1 MNKKRTNFSVLLLL
15 IFLLIL
21 SFGGFGYYI
30 YQSKLN
36 DKNREIM
43 LNEVKNSVIDRNYKK
58 AYSVAKL
65 LQDKYPQNEDI
76 AMLTNTLAEIAN
88 SSPFESNDLQ
98 RDSANQIL
106 DKIKVQGNVKTN
118 VNENFDIAFNN
129 RYIKD
134 STITENYSDRND
146 DVGIEDEDI
155 SEFKKSKIPEKIN
168 QNTQPKKEDQTIQH
182 PNPKLNV
189 NDQKN
194 LFSLEKLKKN
204 LSENSN
210 NENILNN
217 PQKIE
222 NNTQNTNLP
231 KEKNSEHILKTLD
244 NNKYLNNNNAI
255 SLKEMP
261 SNSKEESDLSP
272 PSQTIIG
279 KIHRPYSY
287 LIKKEL
293 YEILDNINT
302 GRVTLG
308 KNRLK
313 ELIKKG
319 LSNKFQ
325 KVNELI
331 ESLKTKE
338 ASNLLLTLIK
348 KDIEPN
354 LIDIPKDP
362 YKKDIFQLNKEKEDN
377 RIQHLEDLKS
387 KVYSIKPGDLENS
400 KTRQQAIKDLNEFLI
415 TNPNDAYASK
425 TLAQANKI
433 QQLEDLKSKVYSIK
447 PGDLENPKTRQQAI
461 KDLNEFLITNP
472 NDAYA
477 SKTLAQ
483 ANKIQQLEDL
493 KSKVY
498 SIKPGDLENPKTRQQ
513 AIKDLNEFLITN
525 PNDAY
530 ASKTLAQAN
539 KIQQLE
545 DLKSKVYSIKPGDLE
560 NPKTRQQAI
569 KDLNEFLITNPNDT
583 YASKTLAQANKIQQ
597 LEDLKS
603 KVYSIKPGD
612 LENPKTRQQAIKD
625 LNEFLITNPND
636 AYASK
641 TLAQANK
648 IQQLEDLKSKV
659 YSIKP
664 GDLENPKTRQQA
676 IKDLNEFLITN
687 PNDAYASKTLAQA
700 YENDGDLLKAESV
713 YDKITKL
720 TNAKEDYY
728 KLGIIRFKLKKYE
741 HSIEAFDQT
750 IRLDPKHKKAHNNK
764 GIALIL
770 LNKNKQAIES
780 FEKAIQID
788 KNYDTAYYQKGIA
801 EEKTGDMQQA
811 FVSFKNAYD
820 LNKKLNYALK
830 AGIVSNNL
838 GNFKKSEEYLGF
850 FNDNVKKPNEIAIYN
865 LSIAKFENNKLEE
878 SLEIINKAINLNPE
892 KSEYLYLKASINL
905 KNENYQNAIPL
916 YNLVIEKNPE
926 NISAYINLAKA
937 YEKSGNKT
945 QAISTLEKIIN
956 KNNKLALNNLG
967 ILYKNQKNYQ
977 KAIEIFEKAIIN
989 SDIEAKYNLA
999 TTLIEI
1005 NDNTRAKDLLKEY
1018 TKLKPNNPEALY
1030 ALGIIEYN
1038 ENNNDQ
1044 TLRELIK
1051 KFPNY
1056 KKNGNIKK
1064 IIGI

>member
-1 MNKKRTNFSVLLLL
+1 MNKKHTNFSVLLLL

-88 SSPFESNDLQ
+88 SSPFESKDLQ

-106 DKIKVQGNVKTN
+106 DKIKGQDNTKTN

-155 SEFKKSKIPEKIN
+155 SEFKKSKIPEKIKP
-168 QNTQPKKEDQTIQH
+168 NTNPKEEDQIIQS
-182 PNPKLNV
+182 PNPKLSV

-194 LFSLEKLKKN
+194 LFNLEKLKKN
-204 LSENSN
+204 LSGKSNS
-210 NENILNN
+210 ENILNN
-217 PQKIE
+217 SQKIE
-222 NNTQNTNLP
+222 NDKQNTNLS
-231 KEKNSEHILKTLD
+231 KEKNSENILKTPD
-244 NNKYLNNNNAI
+244 NSKYSNNNNTT
-255 SLKEMP
+255 SLKKIP
-261 SNSKEESDLSP
+261 SNSQKESELSP

-279 KIHRPYSY
+279 KIYRPYSY

-293 YEILDNINT
+293 YEILDDINT

-331 ESLKTKE
+331 ENSKNKE

-354 LIDIPKDP
+354 LINIPKDP
-362 YKKDIFQLNKEKEDN
+362 YKKEIFQLDKGDKKPQHPGDLKSKVHSIKPIDLENTKSRQQAIKDLNEFLKNNPNDAQASKTLAQANKIQHLEDLKSKVHSIKPIDLEN
-377 RIQHLEDLKS
+377 TKSRQQAIKDLNEFLKNNPNDAQASKTLAQANKIQHLEDLKS
-387 KVYSIKPGDLENS
+387 KVYSIRPIDLENTKS
-400 KTRQQAIKDLNEFLI
+400 RQQAIKDLNEFLKN
-415 TNPNDAYASK
+415 NPNDAQASK

-433 QQLEDLKSKVYSIK
+433 QHLEGLKSKVYSIR
-447 PGDLENPKTRQQAI
+447 PIDLENTKSRQQAI
-461 KDLNEFLITNP
+461 KDLNEFLKNNP
-472 NDAYA
+472 NDA
-477 SKTLAQ
+477 Q
-483 ANKIQQLEDL
+483 
-493 KSKVY
+493 
-498 SIKPGDLENPKTRQQ
+498 
-513 AIKDLNEFLITN
+513 
-525 PNDAY
+525 
-530 ASKTLAQAN
+530 
-539 KIQQLE
+539 
-545 DLKSKVYSIKPGDLE
+545 
-560 NPKTRQQAI
+560 
-569 KDLNEFLITNPNDT
+569 
-583 YASKTLAQANKIQQ
+583 
-597 LEDLKS
+597 
-603 KVYSIKPGD
+603 
-612 LENPKTRQQAIKD
+612 
-625 LNEFLITNPND
+625 
-636 AYASK
+636 
-641 TLAQANK
+641 
-648 IQQLEDLKSKV
+648 
-659 YSIKP
+659 
-664 GDLENPKTRQQA
+664 
-676 IKDLNEFLITN
+676 
-687 PNDAYASKTLAQA
+687 ASKTLAQA
-700 YENDGDLLKAESV
+700 YENNGDLLKAENA
-713 YDKITKL
+713 YEKIIKL
-720 TNAKEDYY
+720 TNTQEDHY

-741 HSIEAFDQT
+741 HSIESFDQT
-750 IRLDPKHKKAHNNK
+750 IKLDPKHKKALHNK
-764 GIALIL
+764 GIALMM
-770 LNKNKQAIES
+770 LNKNKKAIES

-788 KNYDTAYYQKGIA
+788 KNYGTAYYQKGIA
-801 EEKTGDMQQA
+801 EEKNGDMQQA
-811 FVSFKNAYD
+811 FASFKNAYNLD
-820 LNKKLNYALK
+820 KNTNYALK

-838 GNFKKSEEYLGF
+838 GNFKQSEEYLNF
-850 FNDNVKKPNEIAIYN
+850 FNANAKKPNEIAIYN

-878 SLEIINKAINLNPE
+878 SLETINKAIDLNPE

-905 KNENYQNAIPL
+905 KKENYQNAISL
-916 YNLVIEKNPE
+916 YSLVIEKNPE
-926 NISAYINLAKA
+926 NTSAYINLAKA
-937 YEKSGNKT
+937 YEKSGNKS

-967 ILYKNQKNYQ
+967 ILYKKEKNYQ

-1005 NDNTRAKDLLKEY
+1005 NDNTRAKDLLREY
-1018 TKLKPNNPEALY
+1018 TKLKPNNPEALH

-1056 KKNGNIKK
+1056 KKNENIKK

>member
-1 MNKKRTNFSVLLLL
+1 MNKKHTNFSVLLLL

-88 SSPFESNDLQ
+88 SSPFESKDLQ

-106 DKIKVQGNVKTN
+106 DKIKGQDNTKTN

-155 SEFKKSKIPEKIN
+155 SEFKKSKIPEKIKP
-168 QNTQPKKEDQTIQH
+168 NTNPKEEDQIIQS
-182 PNPKLNV
+182 PNPKLSV

-194 LFSLEKLKKN
+194 LFNLEKLKKN
-204 LSENSN
+204 LSGKSNS
-210 NENILNN
+210 ENILNN
-217 PQKIE
+217 SQKIE
-222 NNTQNTNLP
+222 NDKQNTNLS
-231 KEKNSEHILKTLD
+231 KEKNSENILKTPD
-244 NNKYLNNNNAI
+244 NSKYSNNNNTT
-255 SLKEMP
+255 SLKKIP
-261 SNSKEESDLSP
+261 SNSQKESELSP

-279 KIHRPYSY
+279 KIYRPYSY

-293 YEILDNINT
+293 YEILDDINT

-331 ESLKTKE
+331 ENSKNKE

-354 LIDIPKDP
+354 LINIPKDP
-362 YKKDIFQLNKEKEDN
+362 YKKEIFQLDKEDKKP
-377 RIQHLEDLKS
+377 QYLEDLKS
-387 KVYSIKPGDLENS
+387 KVHSIKPIDLENTKS
-400 KTRQQAIKDLNEFLI
+400 RQQAIKDLNEFLKN
-415 TNPNDAYASK
+415 NPNDAQASK

-433 QQLEDLKSKVYSIK
+433 QHLENLKSKVHSIK
-447 PGDLENPKTRQQAI
+447 PIDLENTKSRQQAI
-461 KDLNEFLITNP
+461 KDLNEFLKNNP
-472 NDAYA
+472 NDAQA

-483 ANKIQQLEDL
+483 ANKIQHLENL
-493 KSKVY
+493 KSKVH
-498 SIKPGDLENPKTRQQ
+498 SIKPIDLENTKSRQQ
-513 AIKDLNEFLITN
+513 AIKDLNEFLKNN
-525 PNDAY
+525 PNDAQ

-539 KIQQLE
+539 KIQHLE
-545 DLKSKVYSIKPGDLE
+545 NLKSKVHSIKPIDLE
-560 NPKTRQQAI
+560 NTKSRQQAI
-569 KDLNEFLITNPNDT
+569 KDLNEFLKN
-583 YASKTLAQANKIQQ
+583 
-597 LEDLKS
+597 
-603 KVYSIKPGD
+603 
-612 LENPKTRQQAIKD
+612 
-625 LNEFLITNPND
+625 NPND
-636 AYASK
+636 A
-641 TLAQANK
+641 Q
-648 IQQLEDLKSKV
+648 
-659 YSIKP
+659 
-664 GDLENPKTRQQA
+664 
-676 IKDLNEFLITN
+676 
-687 PNDAYASKTLAQA
+687 ASKTLAQA
-700 YENDGDLLKAESV
+700 YENNGDLLKAENA
-713 YDKITKL
+713 YEKIIKL
-720 TNAKEDYY
+720 TNTQEDHY

-741 HSIEAFDQT
+741 HSIESFDQT
-750 IRLDPKHKKAHNNK
+750 IKLDPKHKKALHNK
-764 GIALIL
+764 GIALMM
-770 LNKNKQAIES
+770 LNKNKKAIES

-788 KNYDTAYYQKGIA
+788 KNYSTAYYQKGIA
-801 EEKTGDMQQA
+801 EEKNGDMQQA
-811 FVSFKNAYD
+811 FESFKNAYNLD
-820 LNKKLNYALK
+820 KKPNYALK

-838 GNFKKSEEYLGF
+838 GNFKQSEKYLNF
-850 FNDNVKKPNEIAIYN
+850 FNANAKKPNEIAIYN

-878 SLEIINKAINLNPE
+878 SLETINKAIDLNPE

-905 KNENYQNAIPL
+905 KKGNYQNAISL
-916 YNLVIEKNPE
+916 YSLVIEKNPE
-926 NISAYINLAKA
+926 NTSAYINLAKA
-937 YEKSGNKT
+937 YEKSGNKS

-967 ILYKNQKNYQ
+967 ILYKKEKNYQ

-1005 NDNTRAKDLLKEY
+1005 NDNTRAKDLLREY
-1018 TKLKPNNPEALY
+1018 TKLKPNNPEALH

-1056 KKNGNIKK
+1056 KKNENIKK

>member
-1 MNKKRTNFSVLLLL
+1 MNKKHTNFSVLLLL

-88 SSPFESNDLQ
+88 SSPFESKDLQ

-106 DKIKVQGNVKTN
+106 DKIKGQDNTKTN

-155 SEFKKSKIPEKIN
+155 SEFKKSKIPEKIKP
-168 QNTQPKKEDQTIQH
+168 NTNPKEEDQIIQS
-182 PNPKLNV
+182 PNPKLSV

-194 LFSLEKLKKN
+194 LFNLEKLKKN
-204 LSENSN
+204 LSGKSNS
-210 NENILNN
+210 ENILNN
-217 PQKIE
+217 SQKIE
-222 NNTQNTNLP
+222 NDKQNTNLS
-231 KEKNSEHILKTLD
+231 KEKNSENILKTPD
-244 NNKYLNNNNAI
+244 NSKYSNNNNTT
-255 SLKEMP
+255 SLKKIP
-261 SNSKEESDLSP
+261 SNSQKESELSP

-279 KIHRPYSY
+279 KIYRPYSY

-293 YEILDNINT
+293 YEILDDINT

-331 ESLKTKE
+331 ENSKNKE

-354 LIDIPKDP
+354 LINIPKDP
-362 YKKDIFQLNKEKEDN
+362 YKKEIFQLDKEDKKPQYLEDLKSKVHSIKPIDLEN
-377 RIQHLEDLKS
+377 TKSRQQAIKDLNEFLKNNPNDAQASKTLAQANKIQYLEDLKSKVHSIKPIDLENTKSRQQAIKDLNEFLKNNPNDAQASKTLAQANKIQYLEDLKSKVHSIKPIDLENTKSRQQAIKDLNEFLKNNPNDAQASKTLAQANKIQHLEDLKSKVHSIKPIDLENTKSRQQAIKDLNEFLKNNPNDAQASKTLAQANKIQHLEDLKS
-387 KVYSIKPGDLENS
+387 KVYSIKPIDLENTKS
-400 KTRQQAIKDLNEFLI
+400 RQQAIKDLNEFLKN
-415 TNPNDAYASK
+415 NPNDA
-425 TLAQANKI
+425 Q
-433 QQLEDLKSKVYSIK
+433 
-447 PGDLENPKTRQQAI
+447 
-461 KDLNEFLITNP
+461 
-472 NDAYA
+472 
-477 SKTLAQ
+477 
-483 ANKIQQLEDL
+483 
-493 KSKVY
+493 
-498 SIKPGDLENPKTRQQ
+498 
-513 AIKDLNEFLITN
+513 
-525 PNDAY
+525 
-530 ASKTLAQAN
+530 
-539 KIQQLE
+539 
-545 DLKSKVYSIKPGDLE
+545 
-560 NPKTRQQAI
+560 
-569 KDLNEFLITNPNDT
+569 
-583 YASKTLAQANKIQQ
+583 
-597 LEDLKS
+597 
-603 KVYSIKPGD
+603 
-612 LENPKTRQQAIKD
+612 
-625 LNEFLITNPND
+625 
-636 AYASK
+636 
-641 TLAQANK
+641 
-648 IQQLEDLKSKV
+648 
-659 YSIKP
+659 
-664 GDLENPKTRQQA
+664 
-676 IKDLNEFLITN
+676 
-687 PNDAYASKTLAQA
+687 ASKTLAQA
-700 YENDGDLLKAESV
+700 YENNGDLLKAENA
-713 YDKITKL
+713 YEKIIKL
-720 TNAKEDYY
+720 TNTQEDHY

-741 HSIEAFDQT
+741 HSIESFDQT
-750 IRLDPKHKKAHNNK
+750 IKLDPKHKKALHNK
-764 GIALIL
+764 GIALMM
-770 LNKNKQAIES
+770 LNKNKKAIES

-788 KNYDTAYYQKGIA
+788 KNYGTAYYQKGIA
-801 EEKTGDMQQA
+801 EEKNGDMQQA
-811 FVSFKNAYD
+811 FASFKNAYNLD
-820 LNKKLNYALK
+820 KNPNYALK

-838 GNFKKSEEYLGF
+838 GNFKQSEEYLNF
-850 FNDNVKKPNEIAIYN
+850 FNANAKKPNEIAIYN

-878 SLEIINKAINLNPE
+878 SLETINKAIDLNPE

-905 KNENYQNAIPL
+905 KKENYQNAISL
-916 YNLVIEKNPE
+916 YSLVIEKNPE
-926 NISAYINLAKA
+926 NTSAYINLAKA
-937 YEKSGNKT
+937 YEKSGNKS

-967 ILYKNQKNYQ
+967 ILYKKEKNYQ

-1005 NDNTRAKDLLKEY
+1005 NDNTRAKDLLREY
-1018 TKLKPNNPEALY
+1018 TKLKPNNPEALH

-1056 KKNGNIKK
+1056 KKNENIKK

>member
-65 LQDKYPQNEDI
+65 LQDKYPKNEDI

-88 SSPFESNDLQ
+88 SSPFESNELQ

-106 DKIKVQGNVKTN
+106 DKIKGQENTKTN

-134 STITENYSDRND
+134 SAITENYADRND
-146 DVGIEDEDI
+146 DIGIEDEDI
-155 SEFKKSKIPEKIN
+155 SEFKKSKIPEKVN
-168 QNTQPKKEDQTIQH
+168 QNAKPKEEDQAIQSS
-182 PNPKLNV
+182 NPKLNV

-194 LFSLEKLKKN
+194 LFNLEKLKKN
-204 LSENSN
+204 LSEKSNS
-210 NENILNN
+210 ENILKN
-217 PQKIE
+217 PQNIE
-222 NNTQNTNLP
+222 NDKQNSNFSKDS

-244 NNKYLNNNNAI
+244 NSKYSKNDNVT
-255 SLKEMP
+255 SLKDIP
-261 SNSKEESDLSP
+261 SNSKKESDFSL

-279 KIHRPYSY
+279 KINRPYSY

-293 YEILDNINT
+293 YEILDDINT
-302 GRVTLG
+302 GRAALG

-313 ELIKKG
+313 KLIKKG

-331 ESLKTKE
+331 ESLKNKE

-354 LIDIPKDP
+354 LINIPNIPKDP
-362 YKKDIFQLNKEKEDN
+362 YKKDIFHLNKKDKKN
-377 RIQHLEDLKS
+377 QQSEDLKS
-387 KVYSIKPGDLENS
+387 KVYSIKP
-400 KTRQQAIKDLNEFLI
+400 T
-415 TNPNDAYASK
+415 
-425 TLAQANKI
+425 
-433 QQLEDLKSKVYSIK
+433 
-447 PGDLENPKTRQQAI
+447 DLENPKTRQQAI
-461 KDLNEFLITNP
+461 KDLNEFLTINP
-472 NDAYA
+472 NDTYA

-483 ANKIQQLEDL
+483 ANKIQQSEDL

-498 SIKPGDLENPKTRQQ
+498 SIKPTDLENPKTRQQ
-513 AIKDLNEFLITN
+513 AIKDLNEFLTIN
-525 PNDAY
+525 PNDTY

-539 KIQQLE
+539 KIQQSE
-545 DLKSKVYSIKPGDLE
+545 DLKSKVYSIKPTDLE

-569 KDLNEFLITNPNDT
+569 KDLNEFLTINPNDT

-597 LEDLKS
+597 SEDLKS
-603 KVYSIKPGD
+603 KIYSIKPTD

-625 LNEFLITNPND
+625 LNEFLKINPND
-636 AYASK
+636 TYASK

-648 IQQLEDLKSKV
+648 IQQSEDLKSKI

-664 GDLENPKTRQQA
+664 TDLENPKTRQQA
-676 IKDLNEFLITN
+676 IKDLNEFLKIN
-687 PNDAYASKTLAQA
+687 PNDTYASKTLAQA
-700 YENDGDLLKAESV
+700 YENNGDLPKVENV
-713 YDKITKL
+713 YEKIAKL
-720 TNAKEDYY
+720 TNAQEDYY

-741 HSIEAFDQT
+741 HSIGSFDQT
-750 IRLDPKHKKAHNNK
+750 IRLNPKHKKAYNNK
-764 GIALIL
+764 GIALMM
-770 LNKNKQAIES
+770 LNKNKKAVES

-801 EEKTGDMQQA
+801 EEKNGDMQQA
-811 FVSFKNAYD
+811 FTSFKNAYNID
-820 LNKKLNYALK
+820 KKLNYALK

-838 GNFKKSEEYLGF
+838 GNFKESEEYLGF
-850 FNDNVKKPNEIAIYN
+850 FNDNTKKPNEIAIYN

-905 KNENYQNAIPL
+905 KKENYPNAISL
-916 YNLVIEKNPE
+916 YSSVIEKNPE
-926 NISAYINLAKA
+926 NTSAYINLAKA
-937 YEKSGNKT
+937 YEKSGNKA

-967 ILYKNQKNYQ
+967 ILYKKQKNYQ
-977 KAIEIFEKAIIN
+977 KAIEIFEKAIKN

-1018 TKLKPNNPEALY
+1018 TKLKPNNPEALH

-1044 TLRELIK
+1044 ILRELVK

-1056 KKNGNIKK
+1056 KKNENIRK

>member
-1 MNKKRTNFSVLLLL
+1 MNKKHTNFSVLLLL

-88 SSPFESNDLQ
+88 SSPFESKDLQ

-106 DKIKVQGNVKTN
+106 DKIKGQDNTKTN

-155 SEFKKSKIPEKIN
+155 SEFKKSKIPEKIKP
-168 QNTQPKKEDQTIQH
+168 NTNLKEEDQIIQS
-182 PNPKLNV
+182 PNPKLSV

-194 LFSLEKLKKN
+194 LFNLEKLKKN
-204 LSENSN
+204 LSEKSNS
-210 NENILNN
+210 ENILNN
-217 PQKIE
+217 SQKIE
-222 NNTQNTNLP
+222 NDKQNTNLS
-231 KEKNSEHILKTLD
+231 KEKNSENILKTPD
-244 NNKYLNNNNAI
+244 NSKYSNNNNTT
-255 SLKEMP
+255 SLKKIP
-261 SNSKEESDLSP
+261 SNSQKESELSP

-279 KIHRPYSY
+279 KIYRPYSY

-331 ESLKTKE
+331 ENSKNKE

-354 LIDIPKDP
+354 LINIPKDP
-362 YKKDIFQLNKEKEDN
+362 YKKEIFQLDKEDKKP
-377 RIQHLEDLKS
+377 QHPGDLKS
-387 KVYSIKPGDLENS
+387 KVHSIKPIDLENTKS
-400 KTRQQAIKDLNEFLI
+400 RQQAIKDLNEFLKN
-415 TNPNDAYASK
+415 NPNDA
-425 TLAQANKI
+425 Q
-433 QQLEDLKSKVYSIK
+433 
-447 PGDLENPKTRQQAI
+447 
-461 KDLNEFLITNP
+461 
-472 NDAYA
+472 
-477 SKTLAQ
+477 
-483 ANKIQQLEDL
+483 
-493 KSKVY
+493 
-498 SIKPGDLENPKTRQQ
+498 
-513 AIKDLNEFLITN
+513 
-525 PNDAY
+525 
-530 ASKTLAQAN
+530 
-539 KIQQLE
+539 
-545 DLKSKVYSIKPGDLE
+545 
-560 NPKTRQQAI
+560 
-569 KDLNEFLITNPNDT
+569 
-583 YASKTLAQANKIQQ
+583 
-597 LEDLKS
+597 
-603 KVYSIKPGD
+603 
-612 LENPKTRQQAIKD
+612 
-625 LNEFLITNPND
+625 
-636 AYASK
+636 
-641 TLAQANK
+641 
-648 IQQLEDLKSKV
+648 
-659 YSIKP
+659 
-664 GDLENPKTRQQA
+664 
-676 IKDLNEFLITN
+676 
-687 PNDAYASKTLAQA
+687 ASKTLAQA
-700 YENDGDLLKAESV
+700 YENNGDLLKAENA
-713 YDKITKL
+713 YEKITKL
-720 TNAKEDYY
+720 TNTQEDHY

-741 HSIEAFDQT
+741 HSIESFDQT
-750 IRLDPKHKKAHNNK
+750 IKLDPKHKKALHNK
-764 GIALIL
+764 GIALMM
-770 LNKNKQAIES
+770 LNKNKKAIES

-788 KNYDTAYYQKGIA
+788 KNYGTAYYQKGIA
-801 EEKTGDMQQA
+801 EEKNGDMQQA
-811 FVSFKNAYD
+811 FASFKNAYNLD
-820 LNKKLNYALK
+820 KNPNYALK

-838 GNFKKSEEYLGF
+838 GNFKQSEEYLNF
-850 FNDNVKKPNEIAIYN
+850 FNANAKKPNEIAIYN

-878 SLEIINKAINLNPE
+878 SLETINKAIDLNPE

-905 KNENYQNAIPL
+905 KKENYQNAISL
-916 YNLVIEKNPE
+916 YSLVIEKNPE
-926 NISAYINLAKA
+926 NTSAYINLAKA
-937 YEKSGNKT
+937 YEKSGNKS

-967 ILYKNQKNYQ
+967 ILYKKEKNYQ

-1005 NDNTRAKDLLKEY
+1005 NDNTRAKDLLREY
-1018 TKLKPNNPEALY
+1018 TKLKPNNPEALH

-1056 KKNGNIKK
+1056 KKNENIKK

>member
-1 MNKKRTNFSVLLLL
+1 
-15 IFLLIL
+15 
-21 SFGGFGYYI
+21 
-30 YQSKLN
+30 
-36 DKNREIM
+36 
-43 LNEVKNSVIDRNYKK
+43 
-58 AYSVAKL
+58 
-65 LQDKYPQNEDI
+65 
-76 AMLTNTLAEIAN
+76 
-88 SSPFESNDLQ
+88 
-98 RDSANQIL
+98 
-106 DKIKVQGNVKTN
+106 
-118 VNENFDIAFNN
+118 
-129 RYIKD
+129 
-134 STITENYSDRND
+134 
-146 DVGIEDEDI
+146 
-155 SEFKKSKIPEKIN
+155 
-168 QNTQPKKEDQTIQH
+168 
-182 PNPKLNV
+182 
-189 NDQKN
+189 
-194 LFSLEKLKKN
+194 
-204 LSENSN
+204 
-210 NENILNN
+210 
-217 PQKIE
+217 
-222 NNTQNTNLP
+222 
-231 KEKNSEHILKTLD
+231 
-244 NNKYLNNNNAI
+244 
-255 SLKEMP
+255 
-261 SNSKEESDLSP
+261 
-272 PSQTIIG
+272 
-279 KIHRPYSY
+279 
-287 LIKKEL
+287 
-293 YEILDNINT
+293 
-302 GRVTLG
+302 
-308 KNRLK
+308 
-313 ELIKKG
+313 
-319 LSNKFQ
+319 
-325 KVNELI
+325 
-331 ESLKTKE
+331 
-338 ASNLLLTLIK
+338 
-348 KDIEPN
+348 
-354 LIDIPKDP
+354 
-362 YKKDIFQLNKEKEDN
+362 
-377 RIQHLEDLKS
+377 
-387 KVYSIKPGDLENS
+387 
-400 KTRQQAIKDLNEFLI
+400 QAIKDLNEFLI
-415 TNPNDAYASK
+415 TNPNDA
-425 TLAQANKI
+425 
-433 QQLEDLKSKVYSIK
+433 
-447 PGDLENPKTRQQAI
+447 
-461 KDLNEFLITNP
+461 
-472 NDAYA
+472 
-477 SKTLAQ
+477 
-483 ANKIQQLEDL
+483 
-493 KSKVY
+493 
-498 SIKPGDLENPKTRQQ
+498 
-513 AIKDLNEFLITN
+513 
-525 PNDAY
+525 
-530 ASKTLAQAN
+530 
-539 KIQQLE
+539 
-545 DLKSKVYSIKPGDLE
+545 
-560 NPKTRQQAI
+560 
-569 KDLNEFLITNPNDT
+569 

-741 HSIEAFDQT
+741 HSIEAFNQT

>member
-1 MNKKRTNFSVLLLL
+1 MNKKHTNFSVLLLL

-88 SSPFESNDLQ
+88 SSPFESKDLQ

-106 DKIKVQGNVKTN
+106 DKIKGQDNTKTN

-155 SEFKKSKIPEKIN
+155 SEFKKSKIPEKIKP
-168 QNTQPKKEDQTIQH
+168 NTNLKEEDQIIQS
-182 PNPKLNV
+182 PNPKLSV

-194 LFSLEKLKKN
+194 LFNLEKLKKN
-204 LSENSN
+204 LSGKSNS
-210 NENILNN
+210 ENILNN
-217 PQKIE
+217 SQKIE
-222 NNTQNTNLP
+222 NDKQNTNLS
-231 KEKNSEHILKTLD
+231 KEKNSENILKTPD
-244 NNKYLNNNNAI
+244 NSKYSNNNNTT
-255 SLKEMP
+255 SLKKIP
-261 SNSKEESDLSP
+261 SNSQKESELSP

-279 KIHRPYSY
+279 KIYRPYSY

-331 ESLKTKE
+331 ENSKNKE

-354 LIDIPKDP
+354 LINIPKDP
-362 YKKDIFQLNKEKEDN
+362 YKKEIFQLDKEDKKP
-377 RIQHLEDLKS
+377 QHPGDLKS
-387 KVYSIKPGDLENS
+387 KVYSIKPIDLENTKS
-400 KTRQQAIKDLNEFLI
+400 RQQAIKDLNEFLKN
-415 TNPNDAYASK
+415 NPNDAQASK

-433 QQLEDLKSKVYSIK
+433 QHLEDLKSKVHSIK
-447 PGDLENPKTRQQAI
+447 PIDLENTKSRQQAI
-461 KDLNEFLITNP
+461 KDLNEFLKNNP
-472 NDAYA
+472 NDA
-477 SKTLAQ
+477 Q
-483 ANKIQQLEDL
+483 
-493 KSKVY
+493 
-498 SIKPGDLENPKTRQQ
+498 
-513 AIKDLNEFLITN
+513 
-525 PNDAY
+525 
-530 ASKTLAQAN
+530 
-539 KIQQLE
+539 
-545 DLKSKVYSIKPGDLE
+545 
-560 NPKTRQQAI
+560 
-569 KDLNEFLITNPNDT
+569 
-583 YASKTLAQANKIQQ
+583 
-597 LEDLKS
+597 
-603 KVYSIKPGD
+603 
-612 LENPKTRQQAIKD
+612 
-625 LNEFLITNPND
+625 
-636 AYASK
+636 
-641 TLAQANK
+641 
-648 IQQLEDLKSKV
+648 
-659 YSIKP
+659 
-664 GDLENPKTRQQA
+664 
-676 IKDLNEFLITN
+676 
-687 PNDAYASKTLAQA
+687 ASKTLAQA
-700 YENDGDLLKAESV
+700 YENNGDLLKAENA
-713 YDKITKL
+713 YEKITKL
-720 TNAKEDYY
+720 TNTQEDHY

-741 HSIEAFDQT
+741 HSIESFDQT
-750 IRLDPKHKKAHNNK
+750 IKLDPKHKKALHNK
-764 GIALIL
+764 GIALMM
-770 LNKNKQAIES
+770 LNKNKKAIES

-788 KNYDTAYYQKGIA
+788 KNYGTAYYQKGIA
-801 EEKTGDMQQA
+801 EEKNGDMQQA
-811 FVSFKNAYD
+811 FASFKNAYNLD
-820 LNKKLNYALK
+820 KNPNYALK

-838 GNFKKSEEYLGF
+838 GNFKQSEEYLNF
-850 FNDNVKKPNEIAIYN
+850 FNANAKKPNEIAIYN

-878 SLEIINKAINLNPE
+878 SLETINKAIDLNPE

-905 KNENYQNAIPL
+905 KKENYQNAISL
-916 YNLVIEKNPE
+916 YSLVIEKNPE
-926 NISAYINLAKA
+926 NTSAYINLAKA
-937 YEKSGNKT
+937 YEKSGNKS

-967 ILYKNQKNYQ
+967 ILYKKEKNYQ

-1005 NDNTRAKDLLKEY
+1005 NDNTRAKDLLREY
-1018 TKLKPNNPEALY
+1018 TKLKPNNPEALH

-1056 KKNGNIKK
+1056 KKNENIKK

>member
-1 MNKKRTNFSVLLLL
+1 MNKKHTNFSVLLLL

-88 SSPFESNDLQ
+88 SSPFESKDLQ

-106 DKIKVQGNVKTN
+106 DKIKGQDNTKTN

-155 SEFKKSKIPEKIN
+155 SEFKKSKIPEKIKP
-168 QNTQPKKEDQTIQH
+168 NTNPKEEDQIIQS
-182 PNPKLNV
+182 PNPKLSV

-194 LFSLEKLKKN
+194 LFNLEKLKKN
-204 LSENSN
+204 LSGKSNS
-210 NENILNN
+210 ENILNN
-217 PQKIE
+217 SQKIE
-222 NNTQNTNLP
+222 NDKQNTNLS
-231 KEKNSEHILKTLD
+231 KEKNSENILKTPD
-244 NNKYLNNNNAI
+244 NSKYSNNNNTT
-255 SLKEMP
+255 SLKKIP
-261 SNSKEESDLSP
+261 SNSQKESELSP

-279 KIHRPYSY
+279 KIYRPYSY

-293 YEILDNINT
+293 YEILDDINT

-331 ESLKTKE
+331 ENSKNKE

-354 LIDIPKDP
+354 LINIPKDP
-362 YKKDIFQLNKEKEDN
+362 YKKEIFQLDKEDKN
-377 RIQHLEDLKS
+377 PQHPGDLKS
-387 KVYSIKPGDLENS
+387 KVHSIKPIDLENTKS
-400 KTRQQAIKDLNEFLI
+400 RQQAIKDLNEFLKN
-415 TNPNDAYASK
+415 NPNDAQASK

-433 QQLEDLKSKVYSIK
+433 QHLEDLKSKVHSIK
-447 PGDLENPKTRQQAI
+447 PIDLENTKSRQQAI
-461 KDLNEFLITNP
+461 KDLNEFLKNNP
-472 NDAYA
+472 NDA
-477 SKTLAQ
+477 Q
-483 ANKIQQLEDL
+483 
-493 KSKVY
+493 
-498 SIKPGDLENPKTRQQ
+498 
-513 AIKDLNEFLITN
+513 
-525 PNDAY
+525 
-530 ASKTLAQAN
+530 
-539 KIQQLE
+539 
-545 DLKSKVYSIKPGDLE
+545 
-560 NPKTRQQAI
+560 
-569 KDLNEFLITNPNDT
+569 
-583 YASKTLAQANKIQQ
+583 
-597 LEDLKS
+597 
-603 KVYSIKPGD
+603 
-612 LENPKTRQQAIKD
+612 
-625 LNEFLITNPND
+625 
-636 AYASK
+636 
-641 TLAQANK
+641 
-648 IQQLEDLKSKV
+648 
-659 YSIKP
+659 
-664 GDLENPKTRQQA
+664 
-676 IKDLNEFLITN
+676 
-687 PNDAYASKTLAQA
+687 ASKTLAQA
-700 YENDGDLLKAESV
+700 YENNGDLLKAENA
-713 YDKITKL
+713 YEKITKL
-720 TNAKEDYY
+720 TNTQEDHY

-741 HSIEAFDQT
+741 HSIESFDQT
-750 IRLDPKHKKAHNNK
+750 IKLDPKHKKALHNK
-764 GIALIL
+764 GIALMM
-770 LNKNKQAIES
+770 LNKNKKAIES

-788 KNYDTAYYQKGIA
+788 KNYGTAYYQKGIA
-801 EEKTGDMQQA
+801 EEKNGDMQQA
-811 FVSFKNAYD
+811 FASFKNAYNLD
-820 LNKKLNYALK
+820 KNPNYALK

-838 GNFKKSEEYLGF
+838 GNFKQSEEYLNF
-850 FNDNVKKPNEIAIYN
+850 FNANAKKPNEIAIYN

-878 SLEIINKAINLNPE
+878 SLETINKAIDLNPE

-905 KNENYQNAIPL
+905 KKENYQNAISL
-916 YNLVIEKNPE
+916 YSLVIEKNPE
-926 NISAYINLAKA
+926 NTSAYINLAKA
-937 YEKSGNKT
+937 YEKSGNKS

-967 ILYKNQKNYQ
+967 ILYKKEKNYQ

-1005 NDNTRAKDLLKEY
+1005 NDNTRAKDLLREY
-1018 TKLKPNNPEALY
+1018 TKLKPNNPEALH

-1056 KKNGNIKK
+1056 KKNENIKK

>member
-1 MNKKRTNFSVLLLL
+1 MNKKHTNFSVLLLL

-88 SSPFESNDLQ
+88 SSPFESKDLQ

-106 DKIKVQGNVKTN
+106 DKIKGQDNTKTN

-146 DVGIEDEDI
+146 DIGIEDEDI
-155 SEFKKSKIPEKIN
+155 SEFKKSKIPEKIKP
-168 QNTQPKKEDQTIQH
+168 NTNPKEEDQIIQS
-182 PNPKLNV
+182 PNPKLSV

-194 LFSLEKLKKN
+194 LFNLEKLKKN
-204 LSENSN
+204 LSGKSNS
-210 NENILNN
+210 ENILNN
-217 PQKIE
+217 SQKIE
-222 NNTQNTNLP
+222 NDKQNTNLS
-231 KEKNSEHILKTLD
+231 KEKNSENILKTPD
-244 NNKYLNNNNAI
+244 NSKYSNNNNTT
-255 SLKEMP
+255 SLKKIS
-261 SNSKEESDLSP
+261 SNSQKESELSP

-279 KIHRPYSY
+279 KIYRPYSY

-293 YEILDNINT
+293 YEILDDINT

-331 ESLKTKE
+331 ENSKNKE

-354 LIDIPKDP
+354 LINIPKDP
-362 YKKDIFQLNKEKEDN
+362 YKKEIFQLDKEDKKPQYLEDLKSKVHSIKPIDLEN
-377 RIQHLEDLKS
+377 TKSRQQAIKDLNEFLKNNPNDAQASKTLAQANKIQYLEDLKSKVHSIKPIDLENTKSRQQAIKDLNEFLKNNPNDAQASKTLAQANKIQHLEDLKSKVHSIKPIDLENTKSRQQAIKDLNEFLKNNPNDAQASKTLAQANKIQHLEDLKS
-387 KVYSIKPGDLENS
+387 KVYSIKPIDLENTKS
-400 KTRQQAIKDLNEFLI
+400 RQQAIKDLNEFLKN
-415 TNPNDAYASK
+415 NPNDA
-425 TLAQANKI
+425 Q
-433 QQLEDLKSKVYSIK
+433 
-447 PGDLENPKTRQQAI
+447 
-461 KDLNEFLITNP
+461 
-472 NDAYA
+472 
-477 SKTLAQ
+477 
-483 ANKIQQLEDL
+483 
-493 KSKVY
+493 
-498 SIKPGDLENPKTRQQ
+498 
-513 AIKDLNEFLITN
+513 
-525 PNDAY
+525 
-530 ASKTLAQAN
+530 
-539 KIQQLE
+539 
-545 DLKSKVYSIKPGDLE
+545 
-560 NPKTRQQAI
+560 
-569 KDLNEFLITNPNDT
+569 
-583 YASKTLAQANKIQQ
+583 
-597 LEDLKS
+597 
-603 KVYSIKPGD
+603 
-612 LENPKTRQQAIKD
+612 
-625 LNEFLITNPND
+625 
-636 AYASK
+636 
-641 TLAQANK
+641 
-648 IQQLEDLKSKV
+648 
-659 YSIKP
+659 
-664 GDLENPKTRQQA
+664 
-676 IKDLNEFLITN
+676 
-687 PNDAYASKTLAQA
+687 ASKTLAQA
-700 YENDGDLLKAESV
+700 YENNGDLLKAENA
-713 YDKITKL
+713 YEKIIKL
-720 TNAKEDYY
+720 TNTQEDHY

-741 HSIEAFDQT
+741 HSIESFDQT
-750 IRLDPKHKKAHNNK
+750 IKLDPKHKKALHNK
-764 GIALIL
+764 GIALMM
-770 LNKNKQAIES
+770 LNKNKKAIES

-788 KNYDTAYYQKGIA
+788 KNYGTAYYQKGIA
-801 EEKTGDMQQA
+801 EEKNGDMQQA
-811 FVSFKNAYD
+811 FASFKNAYNLD
-820 LNKKLNYALK
+820 KNPNYALK

-838 GNFKKSEEYLGF
+838 GNFKQSEEYLNF
-850 FNDNVKKPNEIAIYN
+850 FNANAKKPNEIAIYN

-878 SLEIINKAINLNPE
+878 SLETINKAIDLNPE

-905 KNENYQNAIPL
+905 KKENYQNAISL
-916 YNLVIEKNPE
+916 YSLVIEKNPE
-926 NISAYINLAKA
+926 NTSAYINLAKA
-937 YEKSGNKT
+937 YEKSGNKS

-967 ILYKNQKNYQ
+967 ILYKKEKNYQ

-1005 NDNTRAKDLLKEY
+1005 NDNTRAKDLLREY
-1018 TKLKPNNPEALY
+1018 TKLKPNNPEALH

-1056 KKNGNIKK
+1056 KKNENIKK

>member
-1 MNKKRTNFSVLLLL
+1 MNKKHTNFSVLLLL

-88 SSPFESNDLQ
+88 SSPFESKDLQ

-106 DKIKVQGNVKTN
+106 DKIKGQDNTKTN

-155 SEFKKSKIPEKIN
+155 SEFKKSKIPEKIKP
-168 QNTQPKKEDQTIQH
+168 NTNPKEEDQIIQS
-182 PNPKLNV
+182 PNPKLSV

-194 LFSLEKLKKN
+194 LFNLEKLKKN
-204 LSENSN
+204 LSGKSNS
-210 NENILNN
+210 ENILNN
-217 PQKIE
+217 SQKIE
-222 NNTQNTNLP
+222 NDKQNTNLS
-231 KEKNSEHILKTLD
+231 KEKNSENILKTPD
-244 NNKYLNNNNAI
+244 NSKYSNNNNTT
-255 SLKEMP
+255 SLKKIP
-261 SNSKEESDLSP
+261 SNFQKESELSP

-279 KIHRPYSY
+279 KIYRPYSY

-293 YEILDNINT
+293 YEILDDINT

-331 ESLKTKE
+331 ENSKNKE

-354 LIDIPKDP
+354 LINIPKDP
-362 YKKDIFQLNKEKEDN
+362 YKKEIFQLDKEDKKPQYLEDLKSKVHSIKPIDLEN
-377 RIQHLEDLKS
+377 TKSRQQAIKDLNEFLKNNPNDAQASKTLAQANKIQYLEDLKSKVHSIKPIDLENTKSRQQAIKDLNEFLKNNPNDAQASKTLAQANKIQYLEDLKSKVHSIKPIDLENTKSRQQAIKDLNEFLKNNPNDAQASKTLAQANKIQYLEDLKSKVHSIKPIDLENTKSRQQAIKDLNEFLKNNPNDAQASKTLAQANKIQRLEDLKSKVHSIKPIDLENTKSRQQAIKDLNEFLKNNPNDAQASKTLAQANKIQHLEDLKS
-387 KVYSIKPGDLENS
+387 KVYSIKPIDLENTKS
-400 KTRQQAIKDLNEFLI
+400 RQQAIKDLNEFLKN
-415 TNPNDAYASK
+415 NPNDA
-425 TLAQANKI
+425 Q
-433 QQLEDLKSKVYSIK
+433 
-447 PGDLENPKTRQQAI
+447 
-461 KDLNEFLITNP
+461 
-472 NDAYA
+472 
-477 SKTLAQ
+477 
-483 ANKIQQLEDL
+483 
-493 KSKVY
+493 
-498 SIKPGDLENPKTRQQ
+498 
-513 AIKDLNEFLITN
+513 
-525 PNDAY
+525 
-530 ASKTLAQAN
+530 
-539 KIQQLE
+539 
-545 DLKSKVYSIKPGDLE
+545 
-560 NPKTRQQAI
+560 
-569 KDLNEFLITNPNDT
+569 
-583 YASKTLAQANKIQQ
+583 
-597 LEDLKS
+597 
-603 KVYSIKPGD
+603 
-612 LENPKTRQQAIKD
+612 
-625 LNEFLITNPND
+625 
-636 AYASK
+636 
-641 TLAQANK
+641 
-648 IQQLEDLKSKV
+648 
-659 YSIKP
+659 
-664 GDLENPKTRQQA
+664 
-676 IKDLNEFLITN
+676 
-687 PNDAYASKTLAQA
+687 ASKTLAQA
-700 YENDGDLLKAESV
+700 YENNGDLLKAENA
-713 YDKITKL
+713 YEKIIKL
-720 TNAKEDYY
+720 TNTQEDHY

-741 HSIEAFDQT
+741 HSIESFDQT
-750 IRLDPKHKKAHNNK
+750 IKLDPKHKKALHNK
-764 GIALIL
+764 GIALMM
-770 LNKNKQAIES
+770 LNKNKKAIES

-788 KNYDTAYYQKGIA
+788 KNYGTAYYQKGIA
-801 EEKTGDMQQA
+801 EEKNGDMQQA
-811 FVSFKNAYD
+811 FASFKNAYNLD
-820 LNKKLNYALK
+820 KNPNYALK

-838 GNFKKSEEYLGF
+838 GNFKQSEEYLNF
-850 FNDNVKKPNEIAIYN
+850 FNANAKKPNEIAIYN

-878 SLEIINKAINLNPE
+878 SLETINKAIDLNPE

-905 KNENYQNAIPL
+905 KKENYQNAISL
-916 YNLVIEKNPE
+916 YSLVIEKNPE
-926 NISAYINLAKA
+926 NTSAYINLAKA
-937 YEKSGNKT
+937 YEKSGNKS

-967 ILYKNQKNYQ
+967 ILYKKEKNYQ

-1005 NDNTRAKDLLKEY
+1005 NDNTRAKDLLREY
-1018 TKLKPNNPEALY
+1018 TKLKPNNPEALH

-1056 KKNGNIKK
+1056 KKNENIKK

>member
-1 MNKKRTNFSVLLLL
+1 MNKKHTNFSVLLLL

-88 SSPFESNDLQ
+88 SSPFESKDLQ

-106 DKIKVQGNVKTN
+106 DKIKGQDNTKTN

-155 SEFKKSKIPEKIN
+155 SEFKKSKIPEKIKP
-168 QNTQPKKEDQTIQH
+168 NTNPKEEDQIIQS
-182 PNPKLNV
+182 PNPKLSV

-194 LFSLEKLKKN
+194 LFNLEKLKKN
-204 LSENSN
+204 LSGKSNS
-210 NENILNN
+210 ENILNN
-217 PQKIE
+217 SQKIE
-222 NNTQNTNLP
+222 NDKQNTNLS
-231 KEKNSEHILKTLD
+231 KEKNSENILKTPD
-244 NNKYLNNNNAI
+244 NSKYSNNNNTT
-255 SLKEMP
+255 SLKKIP
-261 SNSKEESDLSP
+261 SNFQKESELSP

-279 KIHRPYSY
+279 KIYRPYSY

-293 YEILDNINT
+293 YEILDDINT

-331 ESLKTKE
+331 ENSKNKE

-354 LIDIPKDP
+354 LINIPKDP
-362 YKKDIFQLNKEKEDN
+362 YKKEIFQLDKEDKKPQYLEDLKSKVHSIKPIDLEN
-377 RIQHLEDLKS
+377 TKSRQQAIKDLNEFLKNNPNDAQASKTLAQANKIQYLEDLKSKVHSIKPIDLENTKSRQQAIKDLNEFLKNNPNDAQASKTLAQANKIQYLEDLKSKVHSIKPIDLENTKSRQQAIKDLNEFLKNNPNDAQASKTLAQANKIQHLEDLKSKVHSIKPIDLENTKSRQQAIKDLNEFLKNNPNDAQASKTLAQANKIQHLEDLKS
-387 KVYSIKPGDLENS
+387 KVYSIKPIDLENTKS
-400 KTRQQAIKDLNEFLI
+400 RQQAIKDLNEFLKN
-415 TNPNDAYASK
+415 NPNDA
-425 TLAQANKI
+425 Q
-433 QQLEDLKSKVYSIK
+433 
-447 PGDLENPKTRQQAI
+447 
-461 KDLNEFLITNP
+461 
-472 NDAYA
+472 
-477 SKTLAQ
+477 
-483 ANKIQQLEDL
+483 
-493 KSKVY
+493 
-498 SIKPGDLENPKTRQQ
+498 
-513 AIKDLNEFLITN
+513 
-525 PNDAY
+525 
-530 ASKTLAQAN
+530 
-539 KIQQLE
+539 
-545 DLKSKVYSIKPGDLE
+545 
-560 NPKTRQQAI
+560 
-569 KDLNEFLITNPNDT
+569 
-583 YASKTLAQANKIQQ
+583 
-597 LEDLKS
+597 
-603 KVYSIKPGD
+603 
-612 LENPKTRQQAIKD
+612 
-625 LNEFLITNPND
+625 
-636 AYASK
+636 
-641 TLAQANK
+641 
-648 IQQLEDLKSKV
+648 
-659 YSIKP
+659 
-664 GDLENPKTRQQA
+664 
-676 IKDLNEFLITN
+676 
-687 PNDAYASKTLAQA
+687 ASKTLAQA
-700 YENDGDLLKAESV
+700 YENNGDLLKAENA
-713 YDKITKL
+713 YEKIIKL
-720 TNAKEDYY
+720 TNTQEDHY

-741 HSIEAFDQT
+741 HSIESFDQT
-750 IRLDPKHKKAHNNK
+750 IKLDPKHKKALHNK
-764 GIALIL
+764 GIALMM
-770 LNKNKQAIES
+770 LNKNKKAIES

-788 KNYDTAYYQKGIA
+788 KNYGTAYYQKGIA
-801 EEKTGDMQQA
+801 EEKNGDMQQA
-811 FVSFKNAYD
+811 FASFKNAYNLD
-820 LNKKLNYALK
+820 KNPNYALK

-838 GNFKKSEEYLGF
+838 GNFKQSEEYLNF
-850 FNDNVKKPNEIAIYN
+850 FNANAKKPNEIAIYN

-878 SLEIINKAINLNPE
+878 SLETINKAIDLNPE

-905 KNENYQNAIPL
+905 KKENYQNAISL
-916 YNLVIEKNPE
+916 YSLVIEKNPE
-926 NISAYINLAKA
+926 NTSAYINLAKA
-937 YEKSGNKT
+937 YEKSGNKS

-967 ILYKNQKNYQ
+967 ILYKKEKNYQ

-1005 NDNTRAKDLLKEY
+1005 NDNTRAKDLLREY
-1018 TKLKPNNPEALY
+1018 TKLKPNNPEALH

-1056 KKNGNIKK
+1056 KKNENIKK

>member
-1 MNKKRTNFSVLLLL
+1 MNKKHTNFSVLLLL

-88 SSPFESNDLQ
+88 SSPFESKDLQ

-106 DKIKVQGNVKTN
+106 DKIKGQDNTKTN

-155 SEFKKSKIPEKIN
+155 SEFKKSKIPEKIKP
-168 QNTQPKKEDQTIQH
+168 NTSPKEEDQIIQS
-182 PNPKLNV
+182 PNPKLSV

-194 LFSLEKLKKN
+194 LFNLEKLKKN
-204 LSENSN
+204 LSGKSNS
-210 NENILNN
+210 ENILNN
-217 PQKIE
+217 SQKIE
-222 NNTQNTNLP
+222 NDKQNTNLS
-231 KEKNSEHILKTLD
+231 KEKNSENILKTPD
-244 NNKYLNNNNAI
+244 NSKYSNNNNTT
-255 SLKEMP
+255 SLKKIP
-261 SNSKEESDLSP
+261 SNSQKESELSP

-279 KIHRPYSY
+279 KIYRPYSY

-293 YEILDNINT
+293 YEILDDINT

-331 ESLKTKE
+331 ENSKNKE

-354 LIDIPKDP
+354 LINIPKDP
-362 YKKDIFQLNKEKEDN
+362 YKKEIFQLDKGDKKPQHPGDLKSKVHSIKPIDLENTKSRQQAIKDLNEFLKNNPNDAQASKTLAQANKIQHLEDLKSKVHSIRPIDLEN
-377 RIQHLEDLKS
+377 TKSRQQAIKDLNEFLKNNPNDAQASKTLAQANKIQHLEDLKS
-387 KVYSIKPGDLENS
+387 KVYSIRPIDLENTKS
-400 KTRQQAIKDLNEFLI
+400 RQQAIKDLNEFLKN
-415 TNPNDAYASK
+415 NPNDA
-425 TLAQANKI
+425 Q
-433 QQLEDLKSKVYSIK
+433 
-447 PGDLENPKTRQQAI
+447 
-461 KDLNEFLITNP
+461 
-472 NDAYA
+472 
-477 SKTLAQ
+477 
-483 ANKIQQLEDL
+483 
-493 KSKVY
+493 
-498 SIKPGDLENPKTRQQ
+498 
-513 AIKDLNEFLITN
+513 
-525 PNDAY
+525 
-530 ASKTLAQAN
+530 
-539 KIQQLE
+539 
-545 DLKSKVYSIKPGDLE
+545 
-560 NPKTRQQAI
+560 
-569 KDLNEFLITNPNDT
+569 
-583 YASKTLAQANKIQQ
+583 
-597 LEDLKS
+597 
-603 KVYSIKPGD
+603 
-612 LENPKTRQQAIKD
+612 
-625 LNEFLITNPND
+625 
-636 AYASK
+636 
-641 TLAQANK
+641 
-648 IQQLEDLKSKV
+648 
-659 YSIKP
+659 
-664 GDLENPKTRQQA
+664 
-676 IKDLNEFLITN
+676 
-687 PNDAYASKTLAQA
+687 ASKTLAQA
-700 YENDGDLLKAESV
+700 YENNGDLLKAENA
-713 YDKITKL
+713 YEKIIKL
-720 TNAKEDYY
+720 TNTQEDHY

-741 HSIEAFDQT
+741 HSIESFDQT
-750 IRLDPKHKKAHNNK
+750 IKLDPKHKKALHNK
-764 GIALIL
+764 GIALMM
-770 LNKNKQAIES
+770 LNKNKKAIES

-788 KNYDTAYYQKGIA
+788 KNYGTAYYQKGIA
-801 EEKTGDMQQA
+801 EEKNGDMQQA
-811 FVSFKNAYD
+811 FASFKNAYNLD
-820 LNKKLNYALK
+820 KNPNYALK

-838 GNFKKSEEYLGF
+838 GNFKQSEEYLNF
-850 FNDNVKKPNEIAIYN
+850 FNANAKKPNEIAIYN

-878 SLEIINKAINLNPE
+878 SLETINKAIDLNPE

-905 KNENYQNAIPL
+905 KKENYQNAISL
-916 YNLVIEKNPE
+916 YSLVIEKNPE
-926 NISAYINLAKA
+926 NTSAYINLAKA
-937 YEKSGNKT
+937 YEKSGNKS

-967 ILYKNQKNYQ
+967 ILYKKEKNYQ

-1005 NDNTRAKDLLKEY
+1005 NDNTRAKDLLREY
-1018 TKLKPNNPEALY
+1018 TKLKPNNPEALH

-1056 KKNGNIKK
+1056 KKNENIKK

>member
-76 AMLTNTLAEIAN
+76 AMLTNTLAEISN

-98 RDSANQIL
+98 IDSANQIL
-106 DKIKVQGNVKTN
+106 DKIKGQDNVKTK

-168 QNTQPKKEDQTIQH
+168 QNTQPKKEDQTIQP

-255 SLKEMP
+255 PLKEMP
-261 SNSKEESDLSP
+261 SNSKEESDLSL

-293 YEILDNINT
+293 YEILDDINT

-387 KVYSIKPGDLENS
+387 KVYSIKPGDLENP

-415 TNPNDAYASK
+415 TNPNDAHASK

-472 NDAYA
+472 NDAHA

-525 PNDAY
+525 PNDAH
-530 ASKTLAQAN
+530 
-539 KIQQLE
+539 
-545 DLKSKVYSIKPGDLE
+545 
-560 NPKTRQQAI
+560 
-569 KDLNEFLITNPNDT
+569 
-583 YASKTLAQANKIQQ
+583 ASKTLAQANKIQQ

-636 AYASK
+636 AHASK

-801 EEKTGDMQQA
+801 EEKIGDMQQA
-811 FVSFKNAYD
+811 FASFKNAYD

-905 KNENYQNAIPL
+905 KNGNYQNAIPL

>member
-106 DKIKVQGNVKTN
+106 DKIKGQGNVKTN

-472 NDAYA
+472 NDTYA

-525 PNDAY
+525 PNDA
-530 ASKTLAQAN
+530 
-539 KIQQLE
+539 
-545 DLKSKVYSIKPGDLE
+545 
-560 NPKTRQQAI
+560 
-569 KDLNEFLITNPNDT
+569 

-741 HSIEAFDQT
+741 HSIEAFNQT

>member
-1 MNKKRTNFSVLLLL
+1 MNKKHTNFSVLLLL

-88 SSPFESNDLQ
+88 SSPFESKDLQ

-106 DKIKVQGNVKTN
+106 DKIKGQDNTKTN

-155 SEFKKSKIPEKIN
+155 SEFKKSKIPEKIKP
-168 QNTQPKKEDQTIQH
+168 NTNPKEEDQIIQS
-182 PNPKLNV
+182 PNPKLSV

-194 LFSLEKLKKN
+194 LFNLEKLKKN
-204 LSENSN
+204 LSGKSNS
-210 NENILNN
+210 ENILNN
-217 PQKIE
+217 SQKIE
-222 NNTQNTNLP
+222 NDKQNTNLS
-231 KEKNSEHILKTLD
+231 KEKNSENILKTPD
-244 NNKYLNNNNAI
+244 NSKYSNNNNTT
-255 SLKEMP
+255 SLKKIP
-261 SNSKEESDLSP
+261 SNSQKESELSP

-279 KIHRPYSY
+279 KIYRPYSY

-293 YEILDNINT
+293 YEILDDINT

-331 ESLKTKE
+331 ENSKNKE

-354 LIDIPKDP
+354 LINIPKDP
-362 YKKDIFQLNKEKEDN
+362 YKKEIFQLDKEDKN
-377 RIQHLEDLKS
+377 PQHPGDLKS
-387 KVYSIKPGDLENS
+387 KVHSIKPIDLENTKS
-400 KTRQQAIKDLNEFLI
+400 RQQAIKDLNEFLKN
-415 TNPNDAYASK
+415 NPNDARASK

-433 QQLEDLKSKVYSIK
+433 QHLEDLKSKVHSIK
-447 PGDLENPKTRQQAI
+447 PIDLENTKSRQQAI
-461 KDLNEFLITNP
+461 KDLNEFLKNNP
-472 NDAYA
+472 NDA
-477 SKTLAQ
+477 Q
-483 ANKIQQLEDL
+483 
-493 KSKVY
+493 
-498 SIKPGDLENPKTRQQ
+498 
-513 AIKDLNEFLITN
+513 
-525 PNDAY
+525 
-530 ASKTLAQAN
+530 
-539 KIQQLE
+539 
-545 DLKSKVYSIKPGDLE
+545 
-560 NPKTRQQAI
+560 
-569 KDLNEFLITNPNDT
+569 
-583 YASKTLAQANKIQQ
+583 
-597 LEDLKS
+597 
-603 KVYSIKPGD
+603 
-612 LENPKTRQQAIKD
+612 
-625 LNEFLITNPND
+625 
-636 AYASK
+636 
-641 TLAQANK
+641 
-648 IQQLEDLKSKV
+648 
-659 YSIKP
+659 
-664 GDLENPKTRQQA
+664 
-676 IKDLNEFLITN
+676 
-687 PNDAYASKTLAQA
+687 ASKTLAQA
-700 YENDGDLLKAESV
+700 YENNGDLLKAENA
-713 YDKITKL
+713 YEKIIKL
-720 TNAKEDYY
+720 TNTQEDHY

-741 HSIEAFDQT
+741 HSIESFDQT
-750 IRLDPKHKKAHNNK
+750 IKLDPKHKKALHNK
-764 GIALIL
+764 GIALMM
-770 LNKNKQAIES
+770 LNKNKKAIES

-788 KNYDTAYYQKGIA
+788 KNYGTAYYQKGIA
-801 EEKTGDMQQA
+801 EEKNGDMQQA
-811 FVSFKNAYD
+811 FASFKNAYNLD
-820 LNKKLNYALK
+820 KNPNYALK

-838 GNFKKSEEYLGF
+838 GNFKQSEEYLNF
-850 FNDNVKKPNEIAIYN
+850 FNANAKKPNEIAIYN

-878 SLEIINKAINLNPE
+878 SLETINKAIDLNPE

-905 KNENYQNAIPL
+905 KKENYQNAISL
-916 YNLVIEKNPE
+916 YSLVIEKNPE
-926 NISAYINLAKA
+926 NTSAYINLAKA
-937 YEKSGNKT
+937 YEKSGNKS

-967 ILYKNQKNYQ
+967 ILYKKEKNYQ

-1005 NDNTRAKDLLKEY
+1005 NDNTRAKDLLREY
-1018 TKLKPNNPEALY
+1018 TKLKPNNPEALH

-1056 KKNGNIKK
+1056 KKNENIKK

>member
-43 LNEVKNSVIDRNYKK
+43 LNEVKNSIIDRNYKK

-65 LQDKYPQNEDI
+65 LQDKYPKNEDI

-88 SSPFESNDLQ
+88 SSPFESNELQ

-106 DKIKVQGNVKTN
+106 DKIKGQENAKTN
-118 VNENFDIAFNN
+118 INENFDIAFNN

-134 STITENYSDRND
+134 SAITENYADRND
-146 DVGIEDEDI
+146 DIGIEDEDI
-155 SEFKKSKIPEKIN
+155 SEFKKSKIPEKVN
-168 QNTQPKKEDQTIQH
+168 QNAKQKEEDQAIQS

-194 LFSLEKLKKN
+194 SFNLEKLKKK
-204 LSENSN
+204 LSEKSNS
-210 NENILNN
+210 ENILKN
-217 PQKIE
+217 PQNIE
-222 NNTQNTNLP
+222 NDKQSSNFS
-231 KEKNSEHILKTLD
+231 KEKNSEHILRNPD
-244 NNKYLNNNNAI
+244 
-255 SLKEMP
+255 
-261 SNSKEESDLSP
+261 NSKYSKNDNATFLKDVPLNSKKESDFSL

-293 YEILDNINT
+293 YEILDDINT
-302 GRVTLG
+302 GRVALG

-313 ELIKKG
+313 KLIKKG

-331 ESLKTKE
+331 ESLKNKD

-354 LIDIPKDP
+354 LINVPNIPKDP
-362 YKKDIFQLNKEKEDN
+362 YKKDIFQLNKEDKKT
-377 RIQHLEDLKS
+377 QQSEDLKS
-387 KVYSIKPGDLENS
+387 KIYSIKPTDLENP
-400 KTRQQAIKDLNEFLI
+400 KNRQQAIKDLNEFL
-415 TNPNDAYASK
+415 
-425 TLAQANKI
+425 KI
-433 QQLEDLKSKVYSIK
+433 
-447 PGDLENPKTRQQAI
+447 
-461 KDLNEFLITNP
+461 
-472 NDAYA
+472 
-477 SKTLAQ
+477 
-483 ANKIQQLEDL
+483 
-493 KSKVY
+493 
-498 SIKPGDLENPKTRQQ
+498 
-513 AIKDLNEFLITN
+513 
-525 PNDAY
+525 
-530 ASKTLAQAN
+530 
-539 KIQQLE
+539 
-545 DLKSKVYSIKPGDLE
+545 
-560 NPKTRQQAI
+560 
-569 KDLNEFLITNPNDT
+569 NPNDT

-597 LEDLKS
+597 SENLKS
-603 KVYSIKPGD
+603 KIYSIKPTD
-612 LENPKTRQQAIKD
+612 LENPKNRQQAIKDLTLAQANKIQQSENLKSKIYSIKPTDLENPKNRQQAIKD
-625 LNEFLITNPND
+625 LNEFLKINPND
-636 AYASK
+636 TYASK

-648 IQQLEDLKSKV
+648 IQQSENLKSKI

-664 GDLENPKTRQQA
+664 TDLENPKNRQQA
-676 IKDLNEFLITN
+676 IKDLNEFLKIN
-687 PNDAYASKTLAQA
+687 PNDTYASKTLAQA
-700 YENDGDLLKAESV
+700 NKIQQSENLKSKIYSIKPTDLENPKNRQQAIKDLNEFLKINPNDTYAYKTLAQTYENNGDLLKAENV
-713 YDKITKL
+713 YEKIAKL
-720 TNAKEDYY
+720 TNAQEDYY

-741 HSIEAFDQT
+741 HSIGSFDQT

-764 GIALIL
+764 GIALMM
-770 LNKNKQAIES
+770 LNKNKKAVES

-801 EEKTGDMQQA
+801 EEKNGDMQQA
-811 FVSFKNAYD
+811 FTSFKNAYNID
-820 LNKKLNYALK
+820 KKLNYALK

-838 GNFKKSEEYLGF
+838 GNFKKSEEYLSF
-850 FNDNVKKPNEIAIYN
+850 FNDNAKKPNEIAIYN

-878 SLEIINKAINLNPE
+878 SLEIINKALNLNPE

-905 KNENYQNAIPL
+905 KNENYQNAISL
-916 YNLVIEKNPE
+916 YSSVIEKNPE
-926 NISAYINLAKA
+926 NTSAYINLAKA
-937 YEKSGNKT
+937 YEKLGNKA

-967 ILYKNQKNYQ
+967 ILYKKQKNYQ
-977 KAIEIFEKAIIN
+977 KAIEIFEKAIKN

-1005 NDNTRAKDLLKEY
+1005 NDNIRAKDLLKEY
-1018 TKLKPNNPEALY
+1018 TKLKPNNPEALH

-1044 TLRELIK
+1044 ILRELVK

-1056 KKNGNIKK
+1056 KKNENIRK

>member
-1 MNKKRTNFSVLLLL
+1 MNKKHTNFSVLLLL

-88 SSPFESNDLQ
+88 SSPFESKDLQ

-106 DKIKVQGNVKTN
+106 DKIKGQDNTKTN

-155 SEFKKSKIPEKIN
+155 SEFKKSKIPEKIKP
-168 QNTQPKKEDQTIQH
+168 NTNPKEEDQIIQS
-182 PNPKLNV
+182 PNPKLSV

-194 LFSLEKLKKN
+194 LFNLEKLKKN
-204 LSENSN
+204 LSGKSNS
-210 NENILNN
+210 ENILNDS
-217 PQKIE
+217 QKIE
-222 NNTQNTNLP
+222 NDKQNTNLS
-231 KEKNSEHILKTLD
+231 KEKNSENILKTPD
-244 NNKYLNNNNAI
+244 NSKYSNNNNTT
-255 SLKEMP
+255 SLKKIP
-261 SNSKEESDLSP
+261 SNSQKESELSP

-279 KIHRPYSY
+279 KIYRPYSY

-293 YEILDNINT
+293 YEILDDINT

-331 ESLKTKE
+331 ENSKNKE

-354 LIDIPKDP
+354 LINIPKDP
-362 YKKDIFQLNKEKEDN
+362 YKKEIFQLDKEDKKP
-377 RIQHLEDLKS
+377 QYLEDLKS
-387 KVYSIKPGDLENS
+387 KVHSIKPIDLENTKS
-400 KTRQQAIKDLNEFLI
+400 RQQAIKDLNEFLKN
-415 TNPNDAYASK
+415 NPNDAQASK

-433 QQLEDLKSKVYSIK
+433 QHLEDLRSKVHSIK
-447 PGDLENPKTRQQAI
+447 PIDLENTKSRQQAI
-461 KDLNEFLITNP
+461 KDLNEFLKNNP
-472 NDAYA
+472 NDAQA

-483 ANKIQQLEDL
+483 ANKIQYLEDL
-493 KSKVY
+493 KSKVH
-498 SIKPGDLENPKTRQQ
+498 SIKPIDLENTKSRQQ
-513 AIKDLNEFLITN
+513 AIKDLNEFLKNN
-525 PNDAY
+525 PNDAQ

-539 KIQQLE
+539 KIQYLE
-545 DLKSKVYSIKPGDLE
+545 DLKSKVHSIKPIDLE
-560 NPKTRQQAI
+560 NTKSRQQAI
-569 KDLNEFLITNPNDT
+569 KDLNEFLKN
-583 YASKTLAQANKIQQ
+583 
-597 LEDLKS
+597 
-603 KVYSIKPGD
+603 
-612 LENPKTRQQAIKD
+612 
-625 LNEFLITNPND
+625 NPND
-636 AYASK
+636 A
-641 TLAQANK
+641 Q
-648 IQQLEDLKSKV
+648 
-659 YSIKP
+659 
-664 GDLENPKTRQQA
+664 
-676 IKDLNEFLITN
+676 
-687 PNDAYASKTLAQA
+687 ASKTLAQA
-700 YENDGDLLKAESV
+700 YENNGDLLKAENA
-713 YDKITKL
+713 YEKIIKL
-720 TNAKEDYY
+720 TNTQEDHY

-741 HSIEAFDQT
+741 HSIESFDQT
-750 IRLDPKHKKAHNNK
+750 IKLDPKHKKALHNK
-764 GIALIL
+764 GIALMM
-770 LNKNKQAIES
+770 LNKNKKAIES

-788 KNYDTAYYQKGIA
+788 KNYGTAYYQKGIA
-801 EEKTGDMQQA
+801 EEKNGDMQQA
-811 FVSFKNAYD
+811 FASFKNAYNLD
-820 LNKKLNYALK
+820 KNPNYALK

-838 GNFKKSEEYLGF
+838 GNFKQSEEYLNF
-850 FNDNVKKPNEIAIYN
+850 FNANAKKPNEIAIYN

-878 SLEIINKAINLNPE
+878 SLETINKAIDLNPE

-905 KNENYQNAIPL
+905 KKENYQNAISL
-916 YNLVIEKNPE
+916 YSLVIEKNPE
-926 NISAYINLAKA
+926 NTSAYINLAKA
-937 YEKSGNKT
+937 YEKSGNKS

-967 ILYKNQKNYQ
+967 ILYKKEKNYQ

-1005 NDNTRAKDLLKEY
+1005 NDNTRAKDLLREY
-1018 TKLKPNNPEALY
+1018 TKLKPNNPEALH

-1056 KKNGNIKK
+1056 KKNENIKK

>member
-1 MNKKRTNFSVLLLL
+1 MNKKHTNFSVLLLL

-88 SSPFESNDLQ
+88 SSPFESKDLQ

-106 DKIKVQGNVKTN
+106 DKIKGQDNTKTN

-155 SEFKKSKIPEKIN
+155 SEFKKSKIPEKIKP
-168 QNTQPKKEDQTIQH
+168 NTNPKEEDQIIQS
-182 PNPKLNV
+182 PNPKLSV

-194 LFSLEKLKKN
+194 LFNLEKLKKN
-204 LSENSN
+204 LSGKSNS
-210 NENILNN
+210 ENILNN
-217 PQKIE
+217 SQKIE
-222 NNTQNTNLP
+222 NDKQNTNLS
-231 KEKNSEHILKTLD
+231 KEKNSENILKTPD
-244 NNKYLNNNNAI
+244 NSKYSNNNNTT
-255 SLKEMP
+255 SLKKIP
-261 SNSKEESDLSP
+261 SNSQKESELSP

-279 KIHRPYSY
+279 KIYRPYSY

-293 YEILDNINT
+293 YEILDDINT

-331 ESLKTKE
+331 ENSKNKE

-354 LIDIPKDP
+354 LINIPKDP
-362 YKKDIFQLNKEKEDN
+362 YKKEIFQLDKEDKKPQYLEDLKSKVHSIKPIDLEN
-377 RIQHLEDLKS
+377 TKSRQQAIKDLNEFLKNNPNDAQASKTLAQANKIQHLENLKSKVHSIKPIDLENTKSRQQAIKDLNEFLKNNPNDAQASKTLAQANKIQHLEDLKS
-387 KVYSIKPGDLENS
+387 KVYSIKPIDLENTKS
-400 KTRQQAIKDLNEFLI
+400 RQQAIKDLNEFLKN
-415 TNPNDAYASK
+415 NPNDAQASK

-433 QQLEDLKSKVYSIK
+433 QHLENLKSKVHSIK
-447 PGDLENPKTRQQAI
+447 PIDLENTKSRQQAI
-461 KDLNEFLITNP
+461 KDLNEFLKNNP
-472 NDAYA
+472 NDAQA

-483 ANKIQQLEDL
+483 ANKIQHLENL
-493 KSKVY
+493 KSKVH
-498 SIKPGDLENPKTRQQ
+498 SIKPIDLENTKSRQQ
-513 AIKDLNEFLITN
+513 AIKDLNEFLKNN
-525 PNDAY
+525 PNDAQ

-539 KIQQLE
+539 KIQHLE
-545 DLKSKVYSIKPGDLE
+545 DLKSKVYSIRPIDLE
-560 NPKTRQQAI
+560 NTKSRQQAI
-569 KDLNEFLITNPNDT
+569 KDLNEFLKN
-583 YASKTLAQANKIQQ
+583 
-597 LEDLKS
+597 
-603 KVYSIKPGD
+603 
-612 LENPKTRQQAIKD
+612 
-625 LNEFLITNPND
+625 NPND
-636 AYASK
+636 A
-641 TLAQANK
+641 Q
-648 IQQLEDLKSKV
+648 
-659 YSIKP
+659 
-664 GDLENPKTRQQA
+664 
-676 IKDLNEFLITN
+676 
-687 PNDAYASKTLAQA
+687 ASKTLAQA
-700 YENDGDLLKAESV
+700 YENNGDLLKAENA
-713 YDKITKL
+713 YEKIIKL
-720 TNAKEDYY
+720 TNTQEDHY

-741 HSIEAFDQT
+741 HSIESFDQT
-750 IRLDPKHKKAHNNK
+750 IKLDPKHKKALHNK
-764 GIALIL
+764 GIALMM
-770 LNKNKQAIES
+770 LNKNKKAIES

-788 KNYDTAYYQKGIA
+788 KNYGTAYYQKGIA
-801 EEKTGDMQQA
+801 EEKNGDIQQA
-811 FVSFKNAYD
+811 FESFKNAYNLD
-820 LNKKLNYALK
+820 KNPNYALK

-838 GNFKKSEEYLGF
+838 GNFKQSEEYLNF
-850 FNDNVKKPNEIAIYN
+850 FNANAKKPNEIAIYN

-878 SLEIINKAINLNPE
+878 SLETINKAIDLNPE

-905 KNENYQNAIPL
+905 KKGNYQNAISL
-916 YNLVIEKNPE
+916 YSLVIEKNPE
-926 NISAYINLAKA
+926 NTSAYINLAKA
-937 YEKSGNKT
+937 YEKSGNKS

-967 ILYKNQKNYQ
+967 ILYKKEKNYQ

-1005 NDNTRAKDLLKEY
+1005 NDNTRAKDLLREY
-1018 TKLKPNNPEALY
+1018 TKLKPNNPEALH

-1056 KKNGNIKK
+1056 KKNENIKK

>member
-65 LQDKYPQNEDI
+65 LQDKYPKNEDI

-98 RDSANQIL
+98 KDSANQIL
-106 DKIKVQGNVKTN
+106 DKIKGKDNAKTN

-134 STITENYSDRND
+134 SAITENYSDRND

-168 QNTQPKKEDQTIQH
+168 LNTKPKEEDQTIQS
-182 PNPKLNV
+182 PNSKLNA

-194 LFSLEKLKKN
+194 FFNLEKLKKN
-204 LSENSN
+204 LSEKSN

-222 NNTQNTNLP
+222 NNKQNTNSS
-231 KEKNSEHILKTLD
+231 KEKNLEHILKTPD
-244 NNKYLNNNNAI
+244 NSKYLNNDNAT
-255 SLKEMP
+255 SLKKIS
-261 SNSKEESDLSP
+261 SNSKKESDLSP
-272 PSQTIIG
+272 SSQTIIG

-293 YEILDNINT
+293 YEILDDINT

-319 LSNKFQ
+319 LSDKFQ

-331 ESLKTKE
+331 ESLKHKE

-354 LIDIPKDP
+354 LINVPKDT
-362 YKKDIFQLNKEKEDN
+362 YKKGILQLNKEDKKTQYLEDLKSKIYSIKPVDLEN
-377 RIQHLEDLKS
+377 PNTRQQAIKDLNEFLTINPNDIHASKTLAQANKIQHLEDLKS
-387 KVYSIKPGDLENS
+387 KVYSIKPVDLENPN
-400 KTRQQAIKDLNEFLI
+400 TRQQAIKDLNEFLTI
-415 TNPNDAYASK
+415 NPNDIHASK

-433 QQLEDLKSKVYSIK
+433 QHLEDLKSKVYSIK
-447 PGDLENPKTRQQAI
+447 PVDLENPNTRQQAI
-461 KDLNEFLITNP
+461 KDLNEFLTINP
-472 NDAYA
+472 NDIHA

-483 ANKIQQLEDL
+483 ANKIQHLEDL

-498 SIKPGDLENPKTRQQ
+498 SIKPIDLENPNTRQQ
-513 AIKDLNEFLITN
+513 AIKDLNEFLTIN
-525 PNDAY
+525 PNDIH
-530 ASKTLAQAN
+530 ASKTLAQAH
-539 KIQQLE
+539 
-545 DLKSKVYSIKPGDLE
+545 E
-560 NPKTRQQAI
+560 N
-569 KDLNEFLITNPNDT
+569 N
-583 YASKTLAQANKIQQ
+583 
-597 LEDLKS
+597 
-603 KVYSIKPGD
+603 
-612 LENPKTRQQAIKD
+612 
-625 LNEFLITNPND
+625 
-636 AYASK
+636 
-641 TLAQANK
+641 
-648 IQQLEDLKSKV
+648 
-659 YSIKP
+659 
-664 GDLENPKTRQQA
+664 
-676 IKDLNEFLITN
+676 
-687 PNDAYASKTLAQA
+687 
-700 YENDGDLLKAESV
+700 GDLLKAENI
-713 YDKITKL
+713 YEKITKL
-720 TNAKEDYY
+720 KNTKEDYY

-741 HSIEAFDQT
+741 HSIESFDQA

-764 GIALIL
+764 GIALMM
-770 LNKNKQAIES
+770 LNQNKKAIES

-801 EEKTGDMQQA
+801 EEKNGDMQQA
-811 FVSFKNAYD
+811 FESFKNAYNID
-820 LNKKLNYALK
+820 KKLNYALK

-838 GNFKKSEEYLGF
+838 GNFKKSEEYLSF
-850 FNDNVKKPNEIAIYN
+850 FNDNTKNPNEIAIYN
-865 LSIAKFENNKLEE
+865 LSIAKFENNKFEE
-878 SLEIINKAINLNPE
+878 SLEAINKAINLNPE
-892 KSEYLYLKASINL
+892 KNEYLYLKASINL
-905 KNENYQNAIPL
+905 KNKNYQNAILL

-926 NISAYINLAKA
+926 NTSAYINLAKA
-937 YEKSGNKT
+937 YEKLGNKT

-967 ILYKNQKNYQ
+967 ILYKKEKNYQ

-1005 NDNTRAKDLLKEY
+1005 NDNARAKDLLKEY
-1018 TKLKPNNPEALY
+1018 TKLKPNNPEALH

-1044 TLRELIK
+1044 TLRELVK

-1056 KKNGNIKK
+1056 KKNENIKK

>member
-1 MNKKRTNFSVLLLL
+1 MNKKHTNFSVLLLL

-88 SSPFESNDLQ
+88 SSPFESKDLQ

-106 DKIKVQGNVKTN
+106 DKIKGQDNTKTN

-155 SEFKKSKIPEKIN
+155 SEFKKSKIPEKIKP
-168 QNTQPKKEDQTIQH
+168 NTNPKEEDQIIQS
-182 PNPKLNV
+182 PNPKLSV

-194 LFSLEKLKKN
+194 LFNLEKLKKN
-204 LSENSN
+204 LSGKSNS
-210 NENILNN
+210 ENILNN
-217 PQKIE
+217 SQKIE
-222 NNTQNTNLP
+222 NDKQNTNLS
-231 KEKNSEHILKTLD
+231 KEKNSENILKTPD
-244 NNKYLNNNNAI
+244 NSKYSNNNNTT
-255 SLKEMP
+255 SLKKIP
-261 SNSKEESDLSP
+261 SNSQKESELSP

-279 KIHRPYSY
+279 KIYRPYSY

-293 YEILDNINT
+293 YEILDDINT

-331 ESLKTKE
+331 ENSKNKE

-354 LIDIPKDP
+354 LINIPKDP
-362 YKKDIFQLNKEKEDN
+362 YKKEIFQLDKGDKKPQHPGDLKSKVHSIKPIDLENTKSRQQAIKDLNEFLKNNPNDAQASKTLAQANKIQHLEDLKSKVHSIRPIDLEN
-377 RIQHLEDLKS
+377 TKSRQQAIKDLNEFLKNNPNDAQASKTLAQANKIQHLENLKSKVHSIRPIDLENTKSRQQAIKDLNEFLKNNPNDAQASKTLVQANKIQHLEDLKS
-387 KVYSIKPGDLENS
+387 KVYSIRPIDLENTKS
-400 KTRQQAIKDLNEFLI
+400 RQQAIKDLNEFLKN
-415 TNPNDAYASK
+415 NPNDA
-425 TLAQANKI
+425 Q
-433 QQLEDLKSKVYSIK
+433 
-447 PGDLENPKTRQQAI
+447 
-461 KDLNEFLITNP
+461 
-472 NDAYA
+472 
-477 SKTLAQ
+477 
-483 ANKIQQLEDL
+483 
-493 KSKVY
+493 
-498 SIKPGDLENPKTRQQ
+498 
-513 AIKDLNEFLITN
+513 
-525 PNDAY
+525 
-530 ASKTLAQAN
+530 
-539 KIQQLE
+539 
-545 DLKSKVYSIKPGDLE
+545 
-560 NPKTRQQAI
+560 
-569 KDLNEFLITNPNDT
+569 
-583 YASKTLAQANKIQQ
+583 
-597 LEDLKS
+597 
-603 KVYSIKPGD
+603 
-612 LENPKTRQQAIKD
+612 
-625 LNEFLITNPND
+625 
-636 AYASK
+636 
-641 TLAQANK
+641 
-648 IQQLEDLKSKV
+648 
-659 YSIKP
+659 
-664 GDLENPKTRQQA
+664 
-676 IKDLNEFLITN
+676 
-687 PNDAYASKTLAQA
+687 ASKTLAQA
-700 YENDGDLLKAESV
+700 YENNGDLLKAENA
-713 YDKITKL
+713 YEKIIKL
-720 TNAKEDYY
+720 TNTQEDHY

-741 HSIEAFDQT
+741 HSIESFDQT
-750 IRLDPKHKKAHNNK
+750 IKLDPKHKKALHNK
-764 GIALIL
+764 GIALMM
-770 LNKNKQAIES
+770 LNKNKKAIES

-788 KNYDTAYYQKGIA
+788 KNYGTAYYQKGIA
-801 EEKTGDMQQA
+801 EEKNGDMQQA
-811 FVSFKNAYD
+811 FASFKNAYNLD
-820 LNKKLNYALK
+820 KNPNYALK

-838 GNFKKSEEYLGF
+838 GNFKQSEEYLNF
-850 FNDNVKKPNEIAIYN
+850 FNANAKKPNEIAIYN

-878 SLEIINKAINLNPE
+878 SLETINKAIDLNPE

-905 KNENYQNAIPL
+905 KKENYQNAISL
-916 YNLVIEKNPE
+916 YSLVIEKNPE
-926 NISAYINLAKA
+926 NTSAYINLAKA
-937 YEKSGNKT
+937 YEKSGNKS

-967 ILYKNQKNYQ
+967 ILYKKEKNYQ

-1005 NDNTRAKDLLKEY
+1005 NDNTRAKDLLREY
-1018 TKLKPNNPEALY
+1018 TKLKPNNPEALH

-1056 KKNGNIKK
+1056 KKNENIKK

>member
-65 LQDKYPQNEDI
+65 LQDKYPKNEDI

-88 SSPFESNDLQ
+88 SSPFESNELQ

-106 DKIKVQGNVKTN
+106 DKIKGQENTKTN

-134 STITENYSDRND
+134 SAITENYADRND
-146 DVGIEDEDI
+146 DIGIEDEDI
-155 SEFKKSKIPEKIN
+155 SEFKKSKIPEKVN
-168 QNTQPKKEDQTIQH
+168 QNAKPKEEDQAIQS

-194 LFSLEKLKKN
+194 LFNLEKLKKN
-204 LSENSN
+204 LSEKSNSKNILKNPQNIENDKQNSN
-210 NENILNN
+210 FS
-217 PQKIE
+217 KDS
-222 NNTQNTNLP
+222 
-231 KEKNSEHILKTLD
+231 KEKNSEHILK
-244 NNKYLNNNNAI
+244 NLNNSKYSKNDNAT
-255 SLKEMP
+255 SLKDIP
-261 SNSKEESDLSP
+261 SNSKKESDFSL

-279 KIHRPYSY
+279 KINRPYSY

-293 YEILDNINT
+293 YEILDDINT
-302 GRVTLG
+302 GRVALG

-313 ELIKKG
+313 KLIKKG

-331 ESLKTKE
+331 ESLKNKD

-354 LIDIPKDP
+354 LINIPNIPKDP
-362 YKKDIFQLNKEKEDN
+362 YKKDIFHLNKKDKKT
-377 RIQHLEDLKS
+377 QQSEDLKS
-387 KVYSIKPGDLENS
+387 KVYSIKP
-400 KTRQQAIKDLNEFLI
+400 T
-415 TNPNDAYASK
+415 
-425 TLAQANKI
+425 
-433 QQLEDLKSKVYSIK
+433 
-447 PGDLENPKTRQQAI
+447 DLENPKTRQQAI
-461 KDLNEFLITNP
+461 KDLNEFLKINP
-472 NDAYA
+472 NDTYA

-483 ANKIQQLEDL
+483 ANKIQQSEDL

-498 SIKPGDLENPKTRQQ
+498 SIKPTDLENPKTRQQ
-513 AIKDLNEFLITN
+513 AIKDLNEFLKIN
-525 PNDAY
+525 PNDTY

-539 KIQQLE
+539 KIQQSE
-545 DLKSKVYSIKPGDLE
+545 DLKSKVYSIKPTDLE

-569 KDLNEFLITNPNDT
+569 KDLNEFLKINPNDT
-583 YASKTLAQANKIQQ
+583 YASKTLAQAYENN
-597 LEDLKS
+597 
-603 KVYSIKPGD
+603 GD
-612 LENPKTRQQAIKD
+612 LPKVENVY
-625 LNEFLITNPND
+625 E
-636 AYASK
+636 
-641 TLAQANK
+641 K
-648 IQQLEDLKSKV
+648 I
-659 YSIKP
+659 
-664 GDLENPKTRQQA
+664 A
-676 IKDLNEFLITN
+676 
-687 PNDAYASKTLAQA
+687 
-700 YENDGDLLKAESV
+700 
-713 YDKITKL
+713 KL
-720 TNAKEDYY
+720 TNAQEDYY

-741 HSIEAFDQT
+741 HSIGSFDQT
-750 IRLDPKHKKAHNNK
+750 IRLNPKHKKAHNNK
-764 GIALIL
+764 GIALMM
-770 LNKNKQAIES
+770 LNKNKKAVES

-801 EEKTGDMQQA
+801 EEKNGDMQQA
-811 FVSFKNAYD
+811 FTSFKNAYNID
-820 LNKKLNYALK
+820 KKPNYALK

-838 GNFKKSEEYLGF
+838 GNFKESEEYLGF
-850 FNDNVKKPNEIAIYN
+850 FNDNTKKPNEIAIYN

-878 SLEIINKAINLNPE
+878 SLETINKAINLNPE

-905 KNENYQNAIPL
+905 KNENYPNAISL
-916 YNLVIEKNPE
+916 YSSVIEKNPE
-926 NISAYINLAKA
+926 NTSAYINLAKA
-937 YEKSGNKT
+937 YEKSGNKA

-967 ILYKNQKNYQ
+967 ILYKKQKNYQ
-977 KAIEIFEKAIIN
+977 KAIEIFEKAIKN

-1018 TKLKPNNPEALY
+1018 TKLKPNNPEALH

-1044 TLRELIK
+1044 ILRELVK

-1056 KKNGNIKK
+1056 KKNENIRK

>member
-106 DKIKVQGNVKTN
+106 DKIKGQGNVKTN

-194 LFSLEKLKKN
+194 LFSLEKLKKK

-293 YEILDNINT
+293 YEILDDINT

-387 KVYSIKPGDLENS
+387 KVYSIKPNDLENS

-525 PNDAY
+525 PNDA
-530 ASKTLAQAN
+530 
-539 KIQQLE
+539 
-545 DLKSKVYSIKPGDLE
+545 
-560 NPKTRQQAI
+560 
-569 KDLNEFLITNPNDT
+569 

>member
-1 MNKKRTNFSVLLLL
+1 MNKKHTNFSVLLLL

-88 SSPFESNDLQ
+88 SSPFESKDLQ

-106 DKIKVQGNVKTN
+106 DKIKGQDNTKTN

-155 SEFKKSKIPEKIN
+155 SEFKKSKIPEKIKP
-168 QNTQPKKEDQTIQH
+168 NTNLKEEDQIIQS
-182 PNPKLNV
+182 PNPKLSV

-194 LFSLEKLKKN
+194 LFNLEKLKKN
-204 LSENSN
+204 LSEKSNS
-210 NENILNN
+210 ENILNN
-217 PQKIE
+217 SQKIE
-222 NNTQNTNLP
+222 NDKQNTNLS
-231 KEKNSEHILKTLD
+231 KEKNSENILKTPD
-244 NNKYLNNNNAI
+244 NSKYSNNNNTT
-255 SLKEMP
+255 SLKKIP
-261 SNSKEESDLSP
+261 SNSQKESELSP

-279 KIHRPYSY
+279 KIYRPYSY

-331 ESLKTKE
+331 ENSKNKE

-354 LIDIPKDP
+354 LINIPKDP
-362 YKKDIFQLNKEKEDN
+362 YKKEIFQLDKEDKKPQHPGDLKSKVHSIKPIDLEN
-377 RIQHLEDLKS
+377 TKSRQQAIKDLNEFLKNNPNDAQASKTLAQANKIQHLEDLKSKVHSIKPIDLENTKSRQQAIKDLNEFLKNNPNDAQASKTLAQANKIQHLEDLKS
-387 KVYSIKPGDLENS
+387 KVYSIKPIDLENTKS
-400 KTRQQAIKDLNEFLI
+400 RQQAIKDLNEFLKN
-415 TNPNDAYASK
+415 NPNDA
-425 TLAQANKI
+425 Q
-433 QQLEDLKSKVYSIK
+433 
-447 PGDLENPKTRQQAI
+447 
-461 KDLNEFLITNP
+461 
-472 NDAYA
+472 
-477 SKTLAQ
+477 
-483 ANKIQQLEDL
+483 
-493 KSKVY
+493 
-498 SIKPGDLENPKTRQQ
+498 
-513 AIKDLNEFLITN
+513 
-525 PNDAY
+525 
-530 ASKTLAQAN
+530 
-539 KIQQLE
+539 
-545 DLKSKVYSIKPGDLE
+545 
-560 NPKTRQQAI
+560 
-569 KDLNEFLITNPNDT
+569 
-583 YASKTLAQANKIQQ
+583 
-597 LEDLKS
+597 
-603 KVYSIKPGD
+603 
-612 LENPKTRQQAIKD
+612 
-625 LNEFLITNPND
+625 
-636 AYASK
+636 
-641 TLAQANK
+641 
-648 IQQLEDLKSKV
+648 
-659 YSIKP
+659 
-664 GDLENPKTRQQA
+664 
-676 IKDLNEFLITN
+676 
-687 PNDAYASKTLAQA
+687 ASKTLAQA
-700 YENDGDLLKAESV
+700 YENNGDLLKAENA
-713 YDKITKL
+713 YEKITKL
-720 TNAKEDYY
+720 TNTQEDHY

-741 HSIEAFDQT
+741 HSIESFDQT
-750 IRLDPKHKKAHNNK
+750 IKLDPKHKKALHNK
-764 GIALIL
+764 GIALMM
-770 LNKNKQAIES
+770 LNKNKKAIES

-788 KNYDTAYYQKGIA
+788 KNYGTAYYQKGIA
-801 EEKTGDMQQA
+801 EEKNGDMQQA
-811 FVSFKNAYD
+811 FASFKNAYNLD
-820 LNKKLNYALK
+820 KNPNYALK

-838 GNFKKSEEYLGF
+838 GNFKQSEEYLNF
-850 FNDNVKKPNEIAIYN
+850 FNANAKKPNEIAIYN

-878 SLEIINKAINLNPE
+878 SLETINKAIDLNPE

-905 KNENYQNAIPL
+905 KKENYQNAISL
-916 YNLVIEKNPE
+916 YSLVIEKNPE
-926 NISAYINLAKA
+926 NTSAYINLAKA
-937 YEKSGNKT
+937 YEKSGNKS

-967 ILYKNQKNYQ
+967 ILYKKEKNYQ

-1005 NDNTRAKDLLKEY
+1005 NDNTRAKDLLREY
-1018 TKLKPNNPEALY
+1018 TKLKPNNPEALH

-1056 KKNGNIKK
+1056 KKNENIKK

>member
-1 MNKKRTNFSVLLLL
+1 MNKKHTNFSVLLLL

-88 SSPFESNDLQ
+88 SSPFESKDLQ

-106 DKIKVQGNVKTN
+106 DKIKGQDNTKTN

-155 SEFKKSKIPEKIN
+155 SEFKKSKIPEKIKP
-168 QNTQPKKEDQTIQH
+168 NTNPKEEDQIIQS
-182 PNPKLNV
+182 PNPKLSV

-194 LFSLEKLKKN
+194 LFNLEKLKKN
-204 LSENSN
+204 LSGKSNS
-210 NENILNN
+210 ENILNN
-217 PQKIE
+217 SQKIE
-222 NNTQNTNLP
+222 NDKQNTNLS
-231 KEKNSEHILKTLD
+231 KEKNSENILKTPD
-244 NNKYLNNNNAI
+244 NSKYSNNNNTT
-255 SLKEMP
+255 SLKKIP
-261 SNSKEESDLSP
+261 SNSQKESELSP

-279 KIHRPYSY
+279 KIYRPYSY

-293 YEILDNINT
+293 YEILDDINT

-331 ESLKTKE
+331 ENSKNKE

-354 LIDIPKDP
+354 LINIPKDP
-362 YKKDIFQLNKEKEDN
+362 YKKEIFQLDKEDKN
-377 RIQHLEDLKS
+377 PQHPGDLKS
-387 KVYSIKPGDLENS
+387 KVHSIKPIDLENTKS
-400 KTRQQAIKDLNEFLI
+400 RQQAIKDLNEFLKN
-415 TNPNDAYASK
+415 NPNDAQASK

-433 QQLEDLKSKVYSIK
+433 QHLEDLKSKVHSIK
-447 PGDLENPKTRQQAI
+447 PIDLENTKSRQQAI
-461 KDLNEFLITNP
+461 KDLNEFLKNNP
-472 NDAYA
+472 NDAQA

-483 ANKIQQLEDL
+483 ANKIQHLEDL
-493 KSKVY
+493 KSKVH
-498 SIKPGDLENPKTRQQ
+498 SIKPIDLENTKSRQQ
-513 AIKDLNEFLITN
+513 AIKDLNEFLKNN
-525 PNDAY
+525 PNDAR

-539 KIQQLE
+539 KIQHLE
-545 DLKSKVYSIKPGDLE
+545 DLKSKVHSIKPIDLE
-560 NPKTRQQAI
+560 NTKSRQQAI
-569 KDLNEFLITNPNDT
+569 KDLNEFLKN
-583 YASKTLAQANKIQQ
+583 
-597 LEDLKS
+597 
-603 KVYSIKPGD
+603 
-612 LENPKTRQQAIKD
+612 
-625 LNEFLITNPND
+625 NPND
-636 AYASK
+636 A
-641 TLAQANK
+641 Q
-648 IQQLEDLKSKV
+648 
-659 YSIKP
+659 
-664 GDLENPKTRQQA
+664 
-676 IKDLNEFLITN
+676 
-687 PNDAYASKTLAQA
+687 ASKTLAQA
-700 YENDGDLLKAESV
+700 YENNGDLLKAENA
-713 YDKITKL
+713 YEKIIKL
-720 TNAKEDYY
+720 TNTQEDHY

-741 HSIEAFDQT
+741 RSIESFDQT
-750 IRLDPKHKKAHNNK
+750 IKLDPKHKKALHNK
-764 GIALIL
+764 GIALMM
-770 LNKNKQAIES
+770 LNKNKKAIES

-788 KNYDTAYYQKGIA
+788 KNYGTAYYQKGIA
-801 EEKTGDMQQA
+801 EEKNGDMQQA
-811 FVSFKNAYD
+811 FASFKNAYNLD
-820 LNKKLNYALK
+820 KNPNYALK

-838 GNFKKSEEYLGF
+838 GNFKQSEEYLNF
-850 FNDNVKKPNEIAIYN
+850 FNANAKKPNEIAIYN

-878 SLEIINKAINLNPE
+878 SLETINKAIDLNPE

-905 KNENYQNAIPL
+905 KKENYQNAISL
-916 YNLVIEKNPE
+916 YSLVIEKNPE
-926 NISAYINLAKA
+926 NTSAYINLAKA
-937 YEKSGNKT
+937 YEKSGNKS

-967 ILYKNQKNYQ
+967 ILYKKEKNYQ

-1005 NDNTRAKDLLKEY
+1005 NDNTRAKDLLREY
-1018 TKLKPNNPEALY
+1018 TKLKPNNPEALH

-1056 KKNGNIKK
+1056 KKNENIKK

>member
-1 MNKKRTNFSVLLLL
+1 MNKKHTNFSVLLLL

-88 SSPFESNDLQ
+88 SSPFESKDLQ

-106 DKIKVQGNVKTN
+106 DKIKGQDNTKTN

-155 SEFKKSKIPEKIN
+155 SEFKKSKIPEKIKP
-168 QNTQPKKEDQTIQH
+168 NTNPKEEDQIIQS
-182 PNPKLNV
+182 PNPKLSV

-194 LFSLEKLKKN
+194 LFNLEKLKKK
-204 LSENSN
+204 LSGKSNS
-210 NENILNN
+210 ENILNDS
-217 PQKIE
+217 QKIE
-222 NNTQNTNLP
+222 NDKQNTNLS
-231 KEKNSEHILKTLD
+231 KEKNSENILKTPD
-244 NNKYLNNNNAI
+244 NSKYSNNNNTT
-255 SLKEMP
+255 SLKKIP
-261 SNSKEESDLSP
+261 SNSQKESELSP

-279 KIHRPYSY
+279 KIYRPYSY

-293 YEILDNINT
+293 YEILDDINT

-331 ESLKTKE
+331 ENSKNKE

-354 LIDIPKDP
+354 LINIPKDP
-362 YKKDIFQLNKEKEDN
+362 YKKEIFQLDKEDKKPQYLEDLKSKVHSIKPIDLEN
-377 RIQHLEDLKS
+377 TKSRQQAIKDLNEFLKNNPNDAQASKTLAQANKIQHLEDLKSKVHSIKPIDLENTKSRQQAIKDLNEFLKNNPNDAQASKTLAQANKIQHLEDLKSKVHSIKPIDLENTKSRQQAIKDLNEFLKNNPNDAQASKTLAQANKIQHLEDLKSKVHSIKPIDLENTKSRQQAIKDLNEFLKNNPNDAQASKTLAQANKIQHLEDLKS
-387 KVYSIKPGDLENS
+387 KVYSIKPIDLENTKS
-400 KTRQQAIKDLNEFLI
+400 RQQAIKDLNEFLKN
-415 TNPNDAYASK
+415 NPNDA
-425 TLAQANKI
+425 Q
-433 QQLEDLKSKVYSIK
+433 
-447 PGDLENPKTRQQAI
+447 
-461 KDLNEFLITNP
+461 
-472 NDAYA
+472 
-477 SKTLAQ
+477 
-483 ANKIQQLEDL
+483 
-493 KSKVY
+493 
-498 SIKPGDLENPKTRQQ
+498 
-513 AIKDLNEFLITN
+513 
-525 PNDAY
+525 
-530 ASKTLAQAN
+530 
-539 KIQQLE
+539 
-545 DLKSKVYSIKPGDLE
+545 
-560 NPKTRQQAI
+560 
-569 KDLNEFLITNPNDT
+569 
-583 YASKTLAQANKIQQ
+583 
-597 LEDLKS
+597 
-603 KVYSIKPGD
+603 
-612 LENPKTRQQAIKD
+612 
-625 LNEFLITNPND
+625 
-636 AYASK
+636 
-641 TLAQANK
+641 
-648 IQQLEDLKSKV
+648 
-659 YSIKP
+659 
-664 GDLENPKTRQQA
+664 
-676 IKDLNEFLITN
+676 
-687 PNDAYASKTLAQA
+687 ASKTLAQA
-700 YENDGDLLKAESV
+700 YENNGDLLKAENA
-713 YDKITKL
+713 YEKIIKL
-720 TNAKEDYY
+720 TNTQEDHY

-741 HSIEAFDQT
+741 HSIESFDQT
-750 IRLDPKHKKAHNNK
+750 IKLDPKHKKALHNK
-764 GIALIL
+764 GIALMM
-770 LNKNKQAIES
+770 LNKNKKAIES

-788 KNYDTAYYQKGIA
+788 KNYGTAYYQKGIA
-801 EEKTGDMQQA
+801 EEKNGDMQQA
-811 FVSFKNAYD
+811 FASFKNAYNLD
-820 LNKKLNYALK
+820 KNPNYALK

-838 GNFKKSEEYLGF
+838 GNFKQSEEYLNF
-850 FNDNVKKPNEIAIYN
+850 FNANAKKPNEIAIYN

-878 SLEIINKAINLNPE
+878 SLETINKAIDLNPE
-892 KSEYLYLKASINL
+892 KSEYLYLKASINI
-905 KNENYQNAIPL
+905 KKENYQNAISL
-916 YNLVIEKNPE
+916 YSLVIEKNPE
-926 NISAYINLAKA
+926 NTSAYINLAKA
-937 YEKSGNKT
+937 YEKSGNKS

-967 ILYKNQKNYQ
+967 ILYKKEKNYQ

-1005 NDNTRAKDLLKEY
+1005 NDNTRAKDLLREY
-1018 TKLKPNNPEALY
+1018 TKLKPNNPEALH

-1056 KKNGNIKK
+1056 KKNENIKK

>member
-1 MNKKRTNFSVLLLL
+1 MNKKHTNFSVLLLL

-88 SSPFESNDLQ
+88 SSPFESKDLQ

-106 DKIKVQGNVKTN
+106 DKIKGQDNTKTN

-155 SEFKKSKIPEKIN
+155 SEFKKSKIPEKIKP
-168 QNTQPKKEDQTIQH
+168 NTSPKEEDQIIQS
-182 PNPKLNV
+182 PNPKLSV

-194 LFSLEKLKKN
+194 LFNLEKLKKN
-204 LSENSN
+204 LSGKSNS
-210 NENILNN
+210 ENILNN
-217 PQKIE
+217 SQKIE
-222 NNTQNTNLP
+222 NDKQNTNLS
-231 KEKNSEHILKTLD
+231 KEKNSENILKTPD
-244 NNKYLNNNNAI
+244 NSKYSNNNNTT
-255 SLKEMP
+255 SLKKIP
-261 SNSKEESDLSP
+261 SNSQKESELSP

-279 KIHRPYSY
+279 KIYRPYSY

-293 YEILDNINT
+293 YEILDDINT

-331 ESLKTKE
+331 ENSKNKE

-354 LIDIPKDP
+354 LINIPKDP
-362 YKKDIFQLNKEKEDN
+362 YKKEIFQLDKGDKKPQHPGDLKSKVYSIRPIDLENTKSRQQAIKDLNEFLKNNPNDAQASKTLAQANKIQHLEDLKSKVHSIKPIDLEN
-377 RIQHLEDLKS
+377 TKSRQQAIKDLNEFLKNNPNDAQASKTLAQANKIQHLENLKSKVHSIRPIDLENTKSRQQAIKDLNEFLKNNPNDAQASKTLAQANKIQHLEDLKS
-387 KVYSIKPGDLENS
+387 KVYSIRPIDLENTKS
-400 KTRQQAIKDLNEFLI
+400 RQQAIKDLNEFLKN
-415 TNPNDAYASK
+415 NPNDA
-425 TLAQANKI
+425 Q
-433 QQLEDLKSKVYSIK
+433 
-447 PGDLENPKTRQQAI
+447 
-461 KDLNEFLITNP
+461 
-472 NDAYA
+472 
-477 SKTLAQ
+477 
-483 ANKIQQLEDL
+483 
-493 KSKVY
+493 
-498 SIKPGDLENPKTRQQ
+498 
-513 AIKDLNEFLITN
+513 
-525 PNDAY
+525 
-530 ASKTLAQAN
+530 
-539 KIQQLE
+539 
-545 DLKSKVYSIKPGDLE
+545 
-560 NPKTRQQAI
+560 
-569 KDLNEFLITNPNDT
+569 
-583 YASKTLAQANKIQQ
+583 
-597 LEDLKS
+597 
-603 KVYSIKPGD
+603 
-612 LENPKTRQQAIKD
+612 
-625 LNEFLITNPND
+625 
-636 AYASK
+636 
-641 TLAQANK
+641 
-648 IQQLEDLKSKV
+648 
-659 YSIKP
+659 
-664 GDLENPKTRQQA
+664 
-676 IKDLNEFLITN
+676 
-687 PNDAYASKTLAQA
+687 ASKTLAQA
-700 YENDGDLLKAESV
+700 YENNGDLLKAENA
-713 YDKITKL
+713 YEKIIKL
-720 TNAKEDYY
+720 TNTQEDHY

-741 HSIEAFDQT
+741 HSIESFDQT
-750 IRLDPKHKKAHNNK
+750 IKLDPKHKKALHNK
-764 GIALIL
+764 GIALMM
-770 LNKNKQAIES
+770 LNKNKKAIES

-788 KNYDTAYYQKGIA
+788 KNYGTAYYQKGIA
-801 EEKTGDMQQA
+801 EEKNGDMQQA
-811 FVSFKNAYD
+811 FASFKNAYNLD
-820 LNKKLNYALK
+820 KNPNYALK

-838 GNFKKSEEYLGF
+838 GNFKQSEEYLNF
-850 FNDNVKKPNEIAIYN
+850 FNANAKKPNEIAIYN

-878 SLEIINKAINLNPE
+878 SLETINKAIDLNPE

-905 KNENYQNAIPL
+905 KKENYQNAISL
-916 YNLVIEKNPE
+916 YSLVIEKNPE
-926 NISAYINLAKA
+926 NTSAYINLAKA
-937 YEKSGNKT
+937 YEKSGNKS

-967 ILYKNQKNYQ
+967 ILYKKEKNYQ

-1005 NDNTRAKDLLKEY
+1005 NDNTRAKDLLREY
-1018 TKLKPNNPEALY
+1018 TKLKPNNPEALH

-1056 KKNGNIKK
+1056 KKNENIKK

>member
-1 MNKKRTNFSVLLLL
+1 MNKKHTNFSVLLLL

-65 LQDKYPQNEDI
+65 LQDKYPKNEDI

-88 SSPFESNDLQ
+88 SSPFESNELQ

-106 DKIKVQGNVKTN
+106 DKIKGQENAKTN

-134 STITENYSDRND
+134 SAITENYADRND
-146 DVGIEDEDI
+146 DIGIEDEDI
-155 SEFKKSKIPEKIN
+155 SEFKKSKIPEKVN
-168 QNTQPKKEDQTIQH
+168 QNAKSKEEDQAIQS

-194 LFSLEKLKKN
+194 SFNLEKLKKK
-204 LSENSN
+204 LSEKSNS
-210 NENILNN
+210 ENILKN
-217 PQKIE
+217 PQNIE
-222 NNTQNTNLP
+222 NDKQNSNFS
-231 KEKNSEHILKTLD
+231 KEKNSEHILKTPD
-244 NNKYLNNNNAI
+244 NSKYSKNDNATT
-255 SLKEMP
+255 LKDIP
-261 SNSKEESDLSP
+261 SNSKKESDFSL

-293 YEILDNINT
+293 YEILDDINT
-302 GRVTLG
+302 GRVALG

-313 ELIKKG
+313 KLIKKG

-331 ESLKTKE
+331 ESLKNKD

-354 LIDIPKDP
+354 SINIPNIPKDP
-362 YKKDIFQLNKEKEDN
+362 YKKDIFQLNKEDKKT
-377 RIQHLEDLKS
+377 QQSEDLKS
-387 KVYSIKPGDLENS
+387 KIYSIKPTDLENP
-400 KTRQQAIKDLNEFLI
+400 KNRQQAIKDLNEFL
-415 TNPNDAYASK
+415 
-425 TLAQANKI
+425 KI
-433 QQLEDLKSKVYSIK
+433 
-447 PGDLENPKTRQQAI
+447 
-461 KDLNEFLITNP
+461 
-472 NDAYA
+472 
-477 SKTLAQ
+477 
-483 ANKIQQLEDL
+483 
-493 KSKVY
+493 
-498 SIKPGDLENPKTRQQ
+498 
-513 AIKDLNEFLITN
+513 
-525 PNDAY
+525 
-530 ASKTLAQAN
+530 
-539 KIQQLE
+539 
-545 DLKSKVYSIKPGDLE
+545 
-560 NPKTRQQAI
+560 
-569 KDLNEFLITNPNDT
+569 NPNDT

-597 LEDLKS
+597 SEDLKS
-603 KVYSIKPGD
+603 KIYSIKPTD
-612 LENPKTRQQAIKD
+612 LENPKNRQQAIKD
-625 LNEFLITNPND
+625 LNEFLKINPND
-636 AYASK
+636 TYASK

-648 IQQLEDLKSKV
+648 IQQSEDLKSKI

-664 GDLENPKTRQQA
+664 TDLENPKNRQQA
-676 IKDLNEFLITN
+676 IKDLNEFLKIN
-687 PNDAYASKTLAQA
+687 PNDTYASKTLAQA
-700 YENDGDLLKAESV
+700 YENNGDLLKAENV
-713 YDKITKL
+713 YEKIAKL
-720 TNAKEDYY
+720 TNAQEDYY
-728 KLGIIRFKLKKYE
+728 KLGIIRFKLKQYE
-741 HSIEAFDQT
+741 HSIGSFDQT
-750 IRLDPKHKKAHNNK
+750 IRLNPKHKKAHNNK
-764 GIALIL
+764 GIALMM
-770 LNKNKQAIES
+770 LNKNKKAVES

-801 EEKTGDMQQA
+801 EEKNGDMQQA
-811 FVSFKNAYD
+811 FTSFKTAYNID
-820 LNKKLNYALK
+820 KKLNYALK

-838 GNFKKSEEYLGF
+838 GNFKKSEEYLSF
-850 FNDNVKKPNEIAIYN
+850 FNDNAKKPNEIAIYN

-878 SLEIINKAINLNPE
+878 SLEIINKALNLNPE

-905 KNENYQNAIPL
+905 KNENYQNAISL
-916 YNLVIEKNPE
+916 YSSVIEKNPE
-926 NISAYINLAKA
+926 NTSAYINLAKA
-937 YEKSGNKT
+937 YEKSGNRA

-967 ILYKNQKNYQ
+967 ILYKKQKNYQ
-977 KAIEIFEKAIIN
+977 KAIEIFEKAIKN

-1005 NDNTRAKDLLKEY
+1005 NDNIRAKDLLREY
-1018 TKLKPNNPEALY
+1018 TKLKPNNPEALH

-1044 TLRELIK
+1044 ILRELIK

-1056 KKNGNIKK
+1056 KKNENIRK

>member
-1 MNKKRTNFSVLLLL
+1 MNKKHTNFSVLLLL

-88 SSPFESNDLQ
+88 SSPFESKDLQ

-106 DKIKVQGNVKTN
+106 DKIKGQDNTKTN

-155 SEFKKSKIPEKIN
+155 SEFKKSKIPEKIKP
-168 QNTQPKKEDQTIQH
+168 NTNPKEEDQIIQS
-182 PNPKLNV
+182 PNPKLSV

-194 LFSLEKLKKN
+194 LFNLEKLKKN
-204 LSENSN
+204 LSGKSNS
-210 NENILNN
+210 ENILNN
-217 PQKIE
+217 SQKIE
-222 NNTQNTNLP
+222 NDKQNTNLS
-231 KEKNSEHILKTLD
+231 KEKNSENILKTPD
-244 NNKYLNNNNAI
+244 NSKYSNNNNTT
-255 SLKEMP
+255 SLKKIS
-261 SNSKEESDLSP
+261 SNSQKESELSP

-279 KIHRPYSY
+279 KIYRPYSY

-293 YEILDNINT
+293 YEILDDINT

-331 ESLKTKE
+331 ENSKNKE

-354 LIDIPKDP
+354 LINIPKDP
-362 YKKDIFQLNKEKEDN
+362 YKKEIFQLDKEDKKP
-377 RIQHLEDLKS
+377 QHPGDLKS
-387 KVYSIKPGDLENS
+387 KVHSIKPIDLENTKS
-400 KTRQQAIKDLNEFLI
+400 RQQAIKDLNEFLKN
-415 TNPNDAYASK
+415 NPNDAQASK

-433 QQLEDLKSKVYSIK
+433 QYLEDLKSKVHSIK
-447 PGDLENPKTRQQAI
+447 PIDLENTKSRQQAI
-461 KDLNEFLITNP
+461 KDLNEFLKNNP
-472 NDAYA
+472 NDAQA

-483 ANKIQQLEDL
+483 ANKIQYLEDL
-493 KSKVY
+493 KSKVH
-498 SIKPGDLENPKTRQQ
+498 SIKPIDLENTKSRQQ
-513 AIKDLNEFLITN
+513 AIKDLNEFLKNN
-525 PNDAY
+525 PNDAQ

-539 KIQQLE
+539 KIQHLE
-545 DLKSKVYSIKPGDLE
+545 DLKSKVHSIKPIDLE
-560 NPKTRQQAI
+560 NTKSRQQAI
-569 KDLNEFLITNPNDT
+569 KDLNEFLKN
-583 YASKTLAQANKIQQ
+583 
-597 LEDLKS
+597 
-603 KVYSIKPGD
+603 
-612 LENPKTRQQAIKD
+612 
-625 LNEFLITNPND
+625 NPND
-636 AYASK
+636 A
-641 TLAQANK
+641 Q
-648 IQQLEDLKSKV
+648 
-659 YSIKP
+659 
-664 GDLENPKTRQQA
+664 
-676 IKDLNEFLITN
+676 
-687 PNDAYASKTLAQA
+687 ASKTLAQA
-700 YENDGDLLKAESV
+700 YENNGDLLKAENA
-713 YDKITKL
+713 YEKIIKL
-720 TNAKEDYY
+720 TNTQEDHY

-741 HSIEAFDQT
+741 HSIESFDQT
-750 IRLDPKHKKAHNNK
+750 IKLDPKHKKALHNK
-764 GIALIL
+764 GIALMM
-770 LNKNKQAIES
+770 LNKNKKAIES

-788 KNYDTAYYQKGIA
+788 KNYGTAYYQKGIA
-801 EEKTGDMQQA
+801 EEKNGDMQQA
-811 FVSFKNAYD
+811 FASFKNAYNLD
-820 LNKKLNYALK
+820 KNPNYALK

-838 GNFKKSEEYLGF
+838 GNFKQSEEYLNF
-850 FNDNVKKPNEIAIYN
+850 FNANAKKPNEIAIYN

-878 SLEIINKAINLNPE
+878 SLETINKAIDLNPE

-905 KNENYQNAIPL
+905 KKENYQNAISL
-916 YNLVIEKNPE
+916 YSLVIEKNPE
-926 NISAYINLAKA
+926 NTSAYINLAKA
-937 YEKSGNKT
+937 YEKSGNKS

-967 ILYKNQKNYQ
+967 ILYKKEKNYQ

-1005 NDNTRAKDLLKEY
+1005 NDNTRAKDLLREY
-1018 TKLKPNNPEALY
+1018 TKLKPNNPEALH

-1056 KKNGNIKK
+1056 KKNENIKK

>member
-1 MNKKRTNFSVLLLL
+1 MNKKHTNFSVLLLL

-88 SSPFESNDLQ
+88 SSPFESKDLQ

-106 DKIKVQGNVKTN
+106 DKIKGQDNTKTN

-155 SEFKKSKIPEKIN
+155 SEFKKSKIPEKIKP
-168 QNTQPKKEDQTIQH
+168 NTNPKEEDQIIQS
-182 PNPKLNV
+182 PNPKLSV

-194 LFSLEKLKKN
+194 LFNLEKLKKN
-204 LSENSN
+204 LSGKSNS
-210 NENILNN
+210 ENILNDS
-217 PQKIE
+217 QKIE
-222 NNTQNTNLP
+222 NDKQNTNLS
-231 KEKNSEHILKTLD
+231 KEKNSENILKTPD
-244 NNKYLNNNNAI
+244 NSKYSNNNNTT
-255 SLKEMP
+255 SLKKIP
-261 SNSKEESDLSP
+261 SNSQKESELSP

-279 KIHRPYSY
+279 KIYRPYSY

-293 YEILDNINT
+293 YEILDDINT

-331 ESLKTKE
+331 ENSKNKE

-354 LIDIPKDP
+354 LINIPKDP
-362 YKKDIFQLNKEKEDN
+362 YKKEIFQLDKEDKKPQYLEDLKSKVHSIKPIDLEN
-377 RIQHLEDLKS
+377 TKSRQQAIKDLNEFLKNNPNDAQASKTLAQANKIQHLEDLKSKVHSIKPIDLENTKSRQQAIKDLNEFLKNNPNDAQASKTLAQANKIQHLEDLKSKVHSIKPIDLENTKSRQQAIKDLNEFLKNNPNDAQASKTLAQANKIQHLEDLKSKVHSIKPIDLENTKSRQQAIKDLNEFLKNNPNDAQASKTLAQANKIQHLEDLKS
-387 KVYSIKPGDLENS
+387 KVYSIKPIDLENTKS
-400 KTRQQAIKDLNEFLI
+400 RQQAIKDLNEFLKN
-415 TNPNDAYASK
+415 NPNDA
-425 TLAQANKI
+425 Q
-433 QQLEDLKSKVYSIK
+433 
-447 PGDLENPKTRQQAI
+447 
-461 KDLNEFLITNP
+461 
-472 NDAYA
+472 
-477 SKTLAQ
+477 
-483 ANKIQQLEDL
+483 
-493 KSKVY
+493 
-498 SIKPGDLENPKTRQQ
+498 
-513 AIKDLNEFLITN
+513 
-525 PNDAY
+525 
-530 ASKTLAQAN
+530 
-539 KIQQLE
+539 
-545 DLKSKVYSIKPGDLE
+545 
-560 NPKTRQQAI
+560 
-569 KDLNEFLITNPNDT
+569 
-583 YASKTLAQANKIQQ
+583 
-597 LEDLKS
+597 
-603 KVYSIKPGD
+603 
-612 LENPKTRQQAIKD
+612 
-625 LNEFLITNPND
+625 
-636 AYASK
+636 
-641 TLAQANK
+641 
-648 IQQLEDLKSKV
+648 
-659 YSIKP
+659 
-664 GDLENPKTRQQA
+664 
-676 IKDLNEFLITN
+676 
-687 PNDAYASKTLAQA
+687 ASKTLAQA
-700 YENDGDLLKAESV
+700 YENNGDLLKAENA
-713 YDKITKL
+713 YEKIIKL
-720 TNAKEDYY
+720 TNTQEDHY

-741 HSIEAFDQT
+741 HSIESFDQT
-750 IRLDPKHKKAHNNK
+750 IKLDPKHKKALHNK
-764 GIALIL
+764 GIALMM
-770 LNKNKQAIES
+770 LNKNKKAIES

-788 KNYDTAYYQKGIA
+788 KNYGTAYYQKGIA
-801 EEKTGDMQQA
+801 EEKNGDMQQA
-811 FVSFKNAYD
+811 FASFKNAYNLD
-820 LNKKLNYALK
+820 KNPNYALK

-838 GNFKKSEEYLGF
+838 GNFKQSEEYLNF
-850 FNDNVKKPNEIAIYN
+850 FNANAKKPNEIAIYN

-878 SLEIINKAINLNPE
+878 SLETINKAIDLNPE

-905 KNENYQNAIPL
+905 KKENYQNAISL
-916 YNLVIEKNPE
+916 YSLVIEKNPE
-926 NISAYINLAKA
+926 NTSAYINLAKA
-937 YEKSGNKT
+937 YEKSGNKS

-967 ILYKNQKNYQ
+967 ILYKKEKNYQ

-1005 NDNTRAKDLLKEY
+1005 NDNTRAKDLLREY
-1018 TKLKPNNPEALY
+1018 TKLKPNNPEALH

-1056 KKNGNIKK
+1056 KKNENIKK

>member
-1 MNKKRTNFSVLLLL
+1 MNKKHTNFSVLLLL

-88 SSPFESNDLQ
+88 SSPFESKDLQ

-106 DKIKVQGNVKTN
+106 DKIKGQDNTKTN

-155 SEFKKSKIPEKIN
+155 SEFKKSKIPEKIKP
-168 QNTQPKKEDQTIQH
+168 NTNPKEEDQIIQS
-182 PNPKLNV
+182 PNPKLSV

-194 LFSLEKLKKN
+194 LFNLEKLKKN
-204 LSENSN
+204 LSGKSNS
-210 NENILNN
+210 ENILNN
-217 PQKIE
+217 SQKIE
-222 NNTQNTNLP
+222 NDKQNTNLS
-231 KEKNSEHILKTLD
+231 KEKNSENILKTPD
-244 NNKYLNNNNAI
+244 NSKYSNNNNTT
-255 SLKEMP
+255 SLKKIP
-261 SNSKEESDLSP
+261 SNSQKESELSP

-279 KIHRPYSY
+279 KIYRPYSY

-293 YEILDNINT
+293 YEILDDINT

-331 ESLKTKE
+331 ENSKNKE

-354 LIDIPKDP
+354 LINIPKDP
-362 YKKDIFQLNKEKEDN
+362 YKKEIFQLDKGDKKPQHPGDLKSKVHSIKPIDLENTKSRQQAIKDLNEFLKNNPNDAQASKTLAQANK
-377 RIQHLEDLKS
+377 IQHLEDLKS
-387 KVYSIKPGDLENS
+387 KVYSIRPIDLENTKS
-400 KTRQQAIKDLNEFLI
+400 RQQAIKDLNEFLKN
-415 TNPNDAYASK
+415 NPNDAQASK

-433 QQLEDLKSKVYSIK
+433 QHLENLKSKVHSIR
-447 PGDLENPKTRQQAI
+447 PIDLENTKSRQQAI
-461 KDLNEFLITNP
+461 KDLNEFLKNNP
-472 NDAYA
+472 NDAQA

-483 ANKIQQLEDL
+483 ANKIQHLEDL

-498 SIKPGDLENPKTRQQ
+498 SIRPIDLENTKSRQQ
-513 AIKDLNEFLITN
+513 AIKDLNEFLKNN
-525 PNDAY
+525 PNDA
-530 ASKTLAQAN
+530 Q
-539 KIQQLE
+539 
-545 DLKSKVYSIKPGDLE
+545 
-560 NPKTRQQAI
+560 
-569 KDLNEFLITNPNDT
+569 
-583 YASKTLAQANKIQQ
+583 
-597 LEDLKS
+597 
-603 KVYSIKPGD
+603 
-612 LENPKTRQQAIKD
+612 
-625 LNEFLITNPND
+625 
-636 AYASK
+636 
-641 TLAQANK
+641 
-648 IQQLEDLKSKV
+648 
-659 YSIKP
+659 
-664 GDLENPKTRQQA
+664 
-676 IKDLNEFLITN
+676 
-687 PNDAYASKTLAQA
+687 ASKTLAQA
-700 YENDGDLLKAESV
+700 YENNGDLLKAENA
-713 YDKITKL
+713 YEKIIKL
-720 TNAKEDYY
+720 TNTQEDHY

-741 HSIEAFDQT
+741 HSIESFDQT
-750 IRLDPKHKKAHNNK
+750 IKLDPKHKKALHNK
-764 GIALIL
+764 GIALMM
-770 LNKNKQAIES
+770 LNKNKKAIES

-788 KNYDTAYYQKGIA
+788 KNYGTAYYQKGIA
-801 EEKTGDMQQA
+801 EEKNGDMQQA
-811 FVSFKNAYD
+811 FASFKNAYNLD
-820 LNKKLNYALK
+820 KNPNYALK

-838 GNFKKSEEYLGF
+838 GNFKQSEEYLNF
-850 FNDNVKKPNEIAIYN
+850 FNANAKKPNEIAIYN

-878 SLEIINKAINLNPE
+878 SLETINKAIDLNPE

-905 KNENYQNAIPL
+905 KKENYQNAISL
-916 YNLVIEKNPE
+916 YSLVIEKNPE
-926 NISAYINLAKA
+926 NTSAYINLAKA
-937 YEKSGNKT
+937 YEKSGNKS

-967 ILYKNQKNYQ
+967 ILYKKEKNYQ

-1005 NDNTRAKDLLKEY
+1005 NDNTRAKDLLREY
-1018 TKLKPNNPEALY
+1018 TKLKPNNPEALH

-1056 KKNGNIKK
+1056 KKNENIKK

>member
-1 MNKKRTNFSVLLLL
+1 MNKKHTNFSVLLLL

-88 SSPFESNDLQ
+88 SSPFESKDLQ

-106 DKIKVQGNVKTN
+106 DKIKGQDNTKTN

-155 SEFKKSKIPEKIN
+155 SEFKKSKIPEKIKP
-168 QNTQPKKEDQTIQH
+168 NTSPKEEDQIIQS
-182 PNPKLNV
+182 PNPKLSV

-194 LFSLEKLKKN
+194 LFNLEKLKKN
-204 LSENSN
+204 LSGKSNS
-210 NENILNN
+210 ENILNN
-217 PQKIE
+217 SQKIE
-222 NNTQNTNLP
+222 NDKQNTNLS
-231 KEKNSEHILKTLD
+231 KEKNSENILKTPD
-244 NNKYLNNNNAI
+244 NSKYSNNNNTT
-255 SLKEMP
+255 SLKKIP
-261 SNSKEESDLSP
+261 SNSQKESELSP

-279 KIHRPYSY
+279 KIYRPYSY

-293 YEILDNINT
+293 YEILDDINT

-331 ESLKTKE
+331 ENSKNKE

-354 LIDIPKDP
+354 LINIPKDP
-362 YKKDIFQLNKEKEDN
+362 YKKEIFQLDKGDKKPQHPGDLKSKVHSIKPIDLENTKSRQQAIKDLNEFLKNNPNDAQASKTLAQANKIQHLEDLKSKVHSIKPIDLEN
-377 RIQHLEDLKS
+377 TKSRQQAIKDLNEFLKNNPNDAQASKTLAQANKIQHLEDLKS
-387 KVYSIKPGDLENS
+387 KVYSIRPIDLENTKS
-400 KTRQQAIKDLNEFLI
+400 RQQAIKDLNEFLKN
-415 TNPNDAYASK
+415 NPNDAQASK

-433 QQLEDLKSKVYSIK
+433 QHLEDLKSKVHSIK
-447 PGDLENPKTRQQAI
+447 PIDLENTKSRQQAI
-461 KDLNEFLITNP
+461 KDLNEFLKNNP
-472 NDAYA
+472 NDAQA

-483 ANKIQQLEDL
+483 ANKIQHLENL
-493 KSKVY
+493 KSKVH
-498 SIKPGDLENPKTRQQ
+498 SIRPIDLENTKSRQQ
-513 AIKDLNEFLITN
+513 AIKDLNEFLKNN
-525 PNDAY
+525 PNDAQ

-539 KIQQLE
+539 KIQHLE
-545 DLKSKVYSIKPGDLE
+545 DLKSKVYSIRPIDLE
-560 NPKTRQQAI
+560 NTKSRQQAI
-569 KDLNEFLITNPNDT
+569 KDLNEFLKN
-583 YASKTLAQANKIQQ
+583 
-597 LEDLKS
+597 
-603 KVYSIKPGD
+603 
-612 LENPKTRQQAIKD
+612 
-625 LNEFLITNPND
+625 NPND
-636 AYASK
+636 A
-641 TLAQANK
+641 Q
-648 IQQLEDLKSKV
+648 
-659 YSIKP
+659 
-664 GDLENPKTRQQA
+664 
-676 IKDLNEFLITN
+676 
-687 PNDAYASKTLAQA
+687 ASKTLAQA
-700 YENDGDLLKAESV
+700 YENNGDLLKAENA
-713 YDKITKL
+713 YEKIIKL
-720 TNAKEDYY
+720 TNTQEDHY

-741 HSIEAFDQT
+741 HSIESFDQT
-750 IRLDPKHKKAHNNK
+750 IKLDPKHKKALHNK
-764 GIALIL
+764 GIALMM
-770 LNKNKQAIES
+770 LNKNKKAIES

-788 KNYDTAYYQKGIA
+788 KNYGTAYYQKGIA
-801 EEKTGDMQQA
+801 EEKNGDMQQA
-811 FVSFKNAYD
+811 FASFKNAYNLD
-820 LNKKLNYALK
+820 KNPNYALK

-838 GNFKKSEEYLGF
+838 GNFKQSEEYLNF
-850 FNDNVKKPNEIAIYN
+850 FNANAKKPNEIAIYN

-878 SLEIINKAINLNPE
+878 SLETINKAIDLNPE

-905 KNENYQNAIPL
+905 KKENYQNAISL
-916 YNLVIEKNPE
+916 YSLVIEKNPE
-926 NISAYINLAKA
+926 NTSAYINLAKA
-937 YEKSGNKT
+937 YEKSGNKS

-967 ILYKNQKNYQ
+967 ILYKKEKNYQ

-1005 NDNTRAKDLLKEY
+1005 NDNTRAKDLLREY
-1018 TKLKPNNPEALY
+1018 TKLKPNNPEALH

-1056 KKNGNIKK
+1056 KKNENIKK

>member
-1 MNKKRTNFSVLLLL
+1 MNKKHTNFSVLLLL

-88 SSPFESNDLQ
+88 SSPFESKDLQ

-106 DKIKVQGNVKTN
+106 DKIKGQDNTKTN

-155 SEFKKSKIPEKIN
+155 SEFKKSKIPEKIKP
-168 QNTQPKKEDQTIQH
+168 NTNPKEEDQIIQS
-182 PNPKLNV
+182 PNPKLSV

-194 LFSLEKLKKN
+194 LFNLEKLKKN
-204 LSENSN
+204 LSGKSNS
-210 NENILNN
+210 ENILNN
-217 PQKIE
+217 SQKIE
-222 NNTQNTNLP
+222 NDKQNTNLS
-231 KEKNSEHILKTLD
+231 KEKNSENILKTPD
-244 NNKYLNNNNAI
+244 NSKYSNNNNTT
-255 SLKEMP
+255 SLKKIP
-261 SNSKEESDLSP
+261 SNSQKESELSP

-279 KIHRPYSY
+279 KIYRPYSY

-293 YEILDNINT
+293 YEILDDINT

-331 ESLKTKE
+331 ENSKNKE

-354 LIDIPKDP
+354 LINIPKDP
-362 YKKDIFQLNKEKEDN
+362 YKKEIFQLDKEDKN
-377 RIQHLEDLKS
+377 PQHPGDLKS
-387 KVYSIKPGDLENS
+387 KVHSIKPIDLENTKS
-400 KTRQQAIKDLNEFLI
+400 RQQAIKDLNEFLKN
-415 TNPNDAYASK
+415 NPNDAQASK

-433 QQLEDLKSKVYSIK
+433 QHLEDLKSKVHSIK
-447 PGDLENPKTRQQAI
+447 PIDLENTKSRQQAI
-461 KDLNEFLITNP
+461 KDLNEFLKNNP
-472 NDAYA
+472 NDARA

-483 ANKIQQLEDL
+483 ANKIQHLEDL
-493 KSKVY
+493 KSKVH
-498 SIKPGDLENPKTRQQ
+498 SIKPIDLENTKSRQQ
-513 AIKDLNEFLITN
+513 AIKDLNEFLKNN
-525 PNDAY
+525 PNDA
-530 ASKTLAQAN
+530 Q
-539 KIQQLE
+539 
-545 DLKSKVYSIKPGDLE
+545 
-560 NPKTRQQAI
+560 
-569 KDLNEFLITNPNDT
+569 
-583 YASKTLAQANKIQQ
+583 
-597 LEDLKS
+597 
-603 KVYSIKPGD
+603 
-612 LENPKTRQQAIKD
+612 
-625 LNEFLITNPND
+625 
-636 AYASK
+636 
-641 TLAQANK
+641 
-648 IQQLEDLKSKV
+648 
-659 YSIKP
+659 
-664 GDLENPKTRQQA
+664 
-676 IKDLNEFLITN
+676 
-687 PNDAYASKTLAQA
+687 ASKTLAQA
-700 YENDGDLLKAESV
+700 YENNGDLLKAENA
-713 YDKITKL
+713 YEKIIKL
-720 TNAKEDYY
+720 TNTQEDHY

-741 HSIEAFDQT
+741 RSIESFDQT
-750 IRLDPKHKKAHNNK
+750 IKLDPKHKKALHNK
-764 GIALIL
+764 GIALMM
-770 LNKNKQAIES
+770 LNKNKKAIES

-788 KNYDTAYYQKGIA
+788 KNYGTAYYQKGIA
-801 EEKTGDMQQA
+801 EEKNGDMQQA
-811 FVSFKNAYD
+811 FASFKNAYNLD
-820 LNKKLNYALK
+820 KNPNYALK

-838 GNFKKSEEYLGF
+838 GNFKQSEEYLNF
-850 FNDNVKKPNEIAIYN
+850 FNANAKKPNEIAIYN

-878 SLEIINKAINLNPE
+878 SLETINKAIDLNPE

-905 KNENYQNAIPL
+905 KKENYQNAISL
-916 YNLVIEKNPE
+916 YSLVIEKNPE
-926 NISAYINLAKA
+926 NTSAYINLAKA
-937 YEKSGNKT
+937 YEKSGNKS

-967 ILYKNQKNYQ
+967 ILYKKEKNYQ

-1005 NDNTRAKDLLKEY
+1005 NDNTRAKDLLREY
-1018 TKLKPNNPEALY
+1018 TKLKPNNPEALH

-1056 KKNGNIKK
+1056 KKNENIKK

>member
-1 MNKKRTNFSVLLLL
+1 MNKKHTNFSVLLLL

-88 SSPFESNDLQ
+88 SSPFESKDLQ

-106 DKIKVQGNVKTN
+106 DKIKGQDNTKTN

-155 SEFKKSKIPEKIN
+155 SEFKKSKIPEKIKP
-168 QNTQPKKEDQTIQH
+168 NTNPKEEDQIIQS
-182 PNPKLNV
+182 PNPKLSV

-194 LFSLEKLKKN
+194 LFNLEKLKKN
-204 LSENSN
+204 LSGKSNS
-210 NENILNN
+210 ENILNN
-217 PQKIE
+217 SQKIE
-222 NNTQNTNLP
+222 NDKQNTNLS
-231 KEKNSEHILKTLD
+231 KEKNSENILKTPD
-244 NNKYLNNNNAI
+244 NSKYSNNNNTT
-255 SLKEMP
+255 SLKKIP
-261 SNSKEESDLSP
+261 SNFQKESELSP

-279 KIHRPYSY
+279 KIYRPYSY

-293 YEILDNINT
+293 YEILDDINT

-331 ESLKTKE
+331 ENSKNKE

-354 LIDIPKDP
+354 LINIPKDP
-362 YKKDIFQLNKEKEDN
+362 YKKEIFQLDKEDKKPQYLEDLKSKVHSIKPIDLEN
-377 RIQHLEDLKS
+377 TKSRQQAIKDLNEFLKNNPNDAQASKTLAQANKIQYLEDLKSKVHSIKPIDLENTKSRQQAIKDLNEFLKNNPNDAQASKTLAQANKIQYLEDLKSKVHSIKPIDLENTKSRQQAIKDLNEFLKNNPNDAQASKTLAQANKIQYLEDLKSKVHSIKPIDLENTKSRQQAIKDLNEFLKNNPNDAQASKTLAQANKIQHLEDLKSKVHSIKPIDLENTKSRQQAIKDLNEFLKNNPNDAQASKTLAQANKIQHLEDLKS
-387 KVYSIKPGDLENS
+387 KVYSIKPIDLENTKS
-400 KTRQQAIKDLNEFLI
+400 RQQAIKDLNEFLKN
-415 TNPNDAYASK
+415 NPNDA
-425 TLAQANKI
+425 Q
-433 QQLEDLKSKVYSIK
+433 
-447 PGDLENPKTRQQAI
+447 
-461 KDLNEFLITNP
+461 
-472 NDAYA
+472 
-477 SKTLAQ
+477 
-483 ANKIQQLEDL
+483 
-493 KSKVY
+493 
-498 SIKPGDLENPKTRQQ
+498 
-513 AIKDLNEFLITN
+513 
-525 PNDAY
+525 
-530 ASKTLAQAN
+530 
-539 KIQQLE
+539 
-545 DLKSKVYSIKPGDLE
+545 
-560 NPKTRQQAI
+560 
-569 KDLNEFLITNPNDT
+569 
-583 YASKTLAQANKIQQ
+583 
-597 LEDLKS
+597 
-603 KVYSIKPGD
+603 
-612 LENPKTRQQAIKD
+612 
-625 LNEFLITNPND
+625 
-636 AYASK
+636 
-641 TLAQANK
+641 
-648 IQQLEDLKSKV
+648 
-659 YSIKP
+659 
-664 GDLENPKTRQQA
+664 
-676 IKDLNEFLITN
+676 
-687 PNDAYASKTLAQA
+687 ASKTLAQA
-700 YENDGDLLKAESV
+700 YENNGDLLKAENA
-713 YDKITKL
+713 YEKIIKL
-720 TNAKEDYY
+720 TNTQEDHY

-741 HSIEAFDQT
+741 HSIESFDQT
-750 IRLDPKHKKAHNNK
+750 IKLDPKHKKALHNK
-764 GIALIL
+764 GIALMM
-770 LNKNKQAIES
+770 LNKNKKAIES

-788 KNYDTAYYQKGIA
+788 KNYGTAYYQKGIA
-801 EEKTGDMQQA
+801 EEKNGDMQQA
-811 FVSFKNAYD
+811 FASFKNAYNLD
-820 LNKKLNYALK
+820 KNPNYALK

-838 GNFKKSEEYLGF
+838 GNFKQSEEYLNF
-850 FNDNVKKPNEIAIYN
+850 FNANAKKPNEIAIYN

-878 SLEIINKAINLNPE
+878 SLETINKAIDLNPE

-905 KNENYQNAIPL
+905 KKENYQNAISL
-916 YNLVIEKNPE
+916 YSLVIEKNPE
-926 NISAYINLAKA
+926 NTSAYINLAKA
-937 YEKSGNKT
+937 YEKSGNKS

-967 ILYKNQKNYQ
+967 ILYKKEKNYQ

-1005 NDNTRAKDLLKEY
+1005 NDNTRAKDLLREY
-1018 TKLKPNNPEALY
+1018 TKLKPNNPEALH

-1056 KKNGNIKK
+1056 KKNENIKK

>member
-1 MNKKRTNFSVLLLL
+1 MNKKHTNFSVLLLL

-76 AMLTNTLAEIAN
+76 EMLTNTLAEIAN

-98 RDSANQIL
+98 KDSANQIL
-106 DKIKVQGNVKTN
+106 DKIKGQDNAKTN

-146 DVGIEDEDI
+146 DFGIEDEDI

-168 QNTQPKKEDQTIQH
+168 SNTKPKEEDQTIQS
-182 PNPKLNV
+182 PNPKLNA

-194 LFSLEKLKKN
+194 FFNLEKLKKN
-204 LSENSN
+204 LSEKLN

-217 PQKIE
+217 SQKIE
-222 NNTQNTNLP
+222 NNKQNTNSS
-231 KEKNSEHILKTLD
+231 KEENLERIFKTPD
-244 NNKYLNNNNAI
+244 NRKYLNNDNAT
-255 SLKEMP
+255 SLKKIS
-261 SNSKEESDLSP
+261 SNSKKESNIPLS
-272 PSQTIIG
+272 SKTIIE

-293 YEILDNINT
+293 YEILDDINT

-319 LSNKFQ
+319 LSDKFQ

-331 ESLKTKE
+331 ESLKHKE

-354 LIDIPKDP
+354 LINIPKDP
-362 YKKDIFQLNKEKEDN
+362 YKKNIFQLNKEDKK
-377 RIQHLEDLKS
+377 IQHLEDLKS
-387 KVYSIKPGDLENS
+387 KVYSIKPIDLENP
-400 KTRQQAIKDLNEFLI
+400 KTRQQVIKDLNEFLTI
-415 TNPNDAYASK
+415 SPNDTHASK

-433 QQLEDLKSKVYSIK
+433 QYLEDLKSKVYSIK
-447 PGDLENPKTRQQAI
+447 PFDLENPKTRQQVIKDLNEFLTISPNDTHASKTLAQANKIQYLEDLKSKVYSIKPFDLENPKTRQQVIKDLNEFLTISPNDIHASKTLAQANKIQNLEDLKSKVYSIKPFDLENPKTRQQVIKDLNEFLTINPNDAHASKTLAQANKIQHLEDLKSKVYSIKPIDLENPKTRQQAI
-461 KDLNEFLITNP
+461 KDLNEFLTINP
-472 NDAYA
+472 NDAH
-477 SKTLAQ
+477 
-483 ANKIQQLEDL
+483 
-493 KSKVY
+493 
-498 SIKPGDLENPKTRQQ
+498 
-513 AIKDLNEFLITN
+513 
-525 PNDAY
+525 
-530 ASKTLAQAN
+530 
-539 KIQQLE
+539 
-545 DLKSKVYSIKPGDLE
+545 
-560 NPKTRQQAI
+560 
-569 KDLNEFLITNPNDT
+569 
-583 YASKTLAQANKIQQ
+583 
-597 LEDLKS
+597 
-603 KVYSIKPGD
+603 
-612 LENPKTRQQAIKD
+612 
-625 LNEFLITNPND
+625 
-636 AYASK
+636 
-641 TLAQANK
+641 
-648 IQQLEDLKSKV
+648 
-659 YSIKP
+659 
-664 GDLENPKTRQQA
+664 
-676 IKDLNEFLITN
+676 
-687 PNDAYASKTLAQA
+687 ASKTLAQA
-700 YENDGDLLKAESV
+700 YENNGDLLKAENV
-713 YDKITKL
+713 YEKITKL
-720 TNAKEDYY
+720 ANTKEDYY
-728 KLGIIRFKLKKYE
+728 KLGIIRFKLKKFE
-741 HSIEAFDQT
+741 HSIESFDQT

-764 GIALIL
+764 GIALMM
-770 LNKNKQAIES
+770 LNQNKKAIES

-801 EEKTGDMQQA
+801 EEKNGDMQQA
-811 FVSFKNAYD
+811 FESFKNAYN

-838 GNFKKSEEYLGF
+838 GNFKNSEEYLGF
-850 FNDNVKKPNEIAIYN
+850 FNDNTKNPNEIAIYN
-865 LSIAKFENNKLEE
+865 LSIAKFENNKFEE
-878 SLEIINKAINLNPE
+878 SLETINKAINLNPE
-892 KSEYLYLKASINL
+892 KIEYLYLKASINL
-905 KNENYQNAIPL
+905 KNKNYQNAISL
-916 YNLVIEKNPE
+916 YNLVIAKNPE
-926 NISAYINLAKA
+926 NTSAYINLAKA
-937 YEKSGNKT
+937 YEKLGNKT

-967 ILYKNQKNYQ
+967 ILYKKEKKYQ

-1005 NDNTRAKDLLKEY
+1005 NDNARAKDLLKEY
-1018 TKLKPNNPEALY
+1018 TKLKPNNPEALH

-1044 TLRELIK
+1044 TLRELVK

-1056 KKNGNIKK
+1056 KKNENIKK